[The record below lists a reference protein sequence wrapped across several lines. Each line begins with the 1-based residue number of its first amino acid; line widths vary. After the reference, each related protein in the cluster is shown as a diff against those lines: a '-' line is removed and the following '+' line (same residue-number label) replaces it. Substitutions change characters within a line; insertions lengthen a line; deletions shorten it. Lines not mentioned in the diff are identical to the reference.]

1 MSVQNLWRGVNTP
14 FNTVEGGKWLSKA
27 LDPASIRTD
36 VGGLPDTNSSNVC
49 VLNYQTQDAI
59 TPYDVTLTTG
69 GGDSNAEYT
78 SYDADLFLYQHPI
91 YLGCS
96 ASYLS
101 DTADPSIGRFTIY
114 GGETV
119 ITYTDANGAMTKSI
133 VKDSYTKYGI
143 FFSQSN
149 PFAPSTFG
157 PRTISL
163 IKNEQIPGRTYT
175 DQQQQMIDFCQRYR
189 FIYGGAQ
196 IIPSCSDNYN
206 SGTVEACQQVFN
218 AGESVANNIKINQSN
233 EASLKNFTPAASN
246 DDTRS
251 FVTSQVRVLNF
262 NDNDFPTSSDIVQNP
277 QGMLARYREG
287 VFIPYKMINP
297 LNHPYLTAEEQKVI
311 NSPFWITGAKAKLY
325 TNKNEQGQPRFD
337 INHTITKFPS
347 GNAGDWTPLVW
358 NRLRNGFV
366 LANDPNPNPN
376 PPANDDFAFFMGWL
390 ALECVSYLGVG
401 FNILFYLPSVYDV
414 PKELTLSG
422 ELRKKNG
429 TVVKPDSDLVYKAA
443 GADGTFSIKISYSS
457 NDPLSFDGSIRR
469 CAYNTPPVAYPL
481 DFSKGIT
488 IHNSVDGDYDLSR
501 ITTFG
506 VPINGVLVPKPG
518 FYSLCV
524 ANRITTN
531 QDNNANK
538 TPEGNYNNGEITF
551 PQHSRIAVVNFRS
564 ISTTAGMKMLIR
576 LGNEITLSS
585 GTIYSMFKHRSPT
598 YDEQAIKSYLRCI
611 HEMKDAFYG
620 DAASDEGH
628 DKYAEMIRTL
638 VWQTPTEDFTTTQGT
653 AFSGQISV

>member
-1 MSVQNLWRGVNTP
+1 MSVQNLWKGVNSP

-59 TPYDVTLTTG
+59 TPYDVTLTSG
-69 GGDSNAEYT
+69 AGESNAEYT
-78 SYDADLFLYQHPI
+78 SYDADLLLYQHPI

-101 DTADPSIGRFTIY
+101 DTADPAIGKFTIY
-114 GGETV
+114 GGTTSVKLSNEGAVSNLT
-119 ITYTDANGAMTKSI
+119 IASTDYN
-133 VKDSYTKYGI
+133 KYGI

-175 DQQQQMIDFCQRYR
+175 DQQAQMIKFCQRYR

-196 IIPSCSDNYN
+196 VIPSCSDNYN
-206 SGTVEACQQVFN
+206 SGTVESCQQVFN

-233 EASLKNFTPAASN
+233 TSALKDFTPAMGN

-251 FVTSQVRVLNF
+251 FVTSQVKVLNF

-287 VFIPYKMINP
+287 VFIPYKMVNP

-325 TNKNEQGQPRFD
+325 DNTNKD
-337 INHTITKFPS
+337 KHLITKFPS
-347 GNAGDWTPLVW
+347 GDAGDWTTMVW
-358 NRLRNGFV
+358 DRQRNGFV
-366 LANDPNPNPN
+366 LNPVPTA
-376 PPANDDFAFFMGWL
+376 PCFMGWL

-401 FNILFYLPSVYDV
+401 FNILFYLPSANNV
-414 PKELTLSG
+414 PANVSFLGTL
-422 ELRKKNG
+422 NG
-429 TVVKPDSDLVYKAA
+429 AHDGVIHTVL
-443 GADGTFSIKISYSS
+443 GAESTISITSSYGSE
-457 NDPLSFDGSIRR
+457 DPLSYDGSIRR
-469 CAYNTPPVAYPL
+469 NAYNTPAVALPML
-481 DFSKGIT
+481 IKNIKIVKAGAEVS
-488 IHNSVDGDYDLSR
+488 
-501 ITTFG
+501 
-506 VPINGVLVPKPG
+506 INGVTAFGTKNNATFIPSYGMYAL
-518 FYSLCV
+518 SV
-524 ANRITTN
+524 ANRVTIN
-531 QDNNANK
+531 QDNEANK
-538 TPEGNYNNGEITF
+538 TLEGNYNNGEITF

-598 YDEQAIKSYLRCI
+598 YDEQAIKSYLRCV

-628 DKYAEMIRTL
+628 DKYAEMIRSL
-638 VWQTPTEDFTTTQGT
+638 VWQTPTEDFTTAQGA

>member
-1 MSVQNLWRGVNTP
+1 MSVQNLWKGVNSP

-59 TPYDVTLTTG
+59 TPYDVTLTSG
-69 GGDSNAEYT
+69 AGESNAEYT
-78 SYDADLFLYQHPI
+78 SYDADLLLYQHPI

-101 DTADPSIGRFTIY
+101 DTADPAIGKFTIY
-114 GGETV
+114 GGTTSIKLSNAGAV
-119 ITYTDANGAMTKSI
+119 TDLTITSTDYN
-133 VKDSYTKYGI
+133 KYGI

-175 DQQQQMIDFCQRYR
+175 DQQAQMIKFCQRYR

-196 IIPSCSDNYN
+196 VIPSCSDNYN
-206 SGTVEACQQVFN
+206 SGTVESCQQVFN

-233 EASLKNFTPAASN
+233 TGALKDFTPALGN

-251 FVTSQVRVLNF
+251 FVTSQVKVLNF

-287 VFIPYKMINP
+287 VFIPYKMVNP

-325 TNKNEQGQPRFD
+325 DATNKEK
-337 INHTITKFPS
+337 HLITKFPS
-347 GNAGDWTPLVW
+347 GDAGDWTTMVW
-358 NRLRNGFV
+358 DRQRNGFV
-366 LANDPNPNPN
+366 LNPVPTNPC
-376 PPANDDFAFFMGWL
+376 FMGWL
-390 ALECVSYLGVG
+390 ALECVSYLGIG
-401 FNILFYLPSVYDV
+401 FNILFYLPSANNV
-414 PKELTLSG
+414 PASVSYLGTL
-422 ELRKKNG
+422 NG
-429 TVVKPDSDLVYKAA
+429 VKDGVIHTVLAA
-443 GADGTFSIKISYSS
+443 ESTISITSSYSS
-457 NDPLSFDGSIRR
+457 EDPLSYDGSIRR
-469 CAYNTPPVAYPL
+469 NAYNTPAIALPMLIKNIKIVKAGAEV
-481 DFSKGIT
+481 S
-488 IHNSVDGDYDLSR
+488 
-501 ITTFG
+501 
-506 VPINGVLVPKPG
+506 INGVTAFGTKNNATFIPSYGMYAL
-518 FYSLCV
+518 SV
-524 ANRITTN
+524 ANRVTIN
-531 QDNNANK
+531 QDNEANK
-538 TPEGNYNNGEITF
+538 TLEGNYNNGEITF

-598 YDEQAIKSYLRCI
+598 YDEQAIKSYLRCV

-628 DKYAEMIRTL
+628 DKYAEMIRSL
-638 VWQTPTEDFTTTQGT
+638 VWQTPTEDFTTAQGA

>member
-1 MSVQNLWRGVNTP
+1 MSVQNLWKGVNSP

-59 TPYDVTLTTG
+59 TPYDVTLTSG
-69 GGDSNAEYT
+69 AGESNAEYT
-78 SYDADLFLYQHPI
+78 SYDADLLLYQHPI

-101 DTADPSIGRFTIY
+101 DTADPAIGKFTIY
-114 GGETV
+114 GGTTSIKLGNDGAV
-119 ITYTDANGAMTKSI
+119 SNLTITSTDYN
-133 VKDSYTKYGI
+133 KYGI

-175 DQQQQMIDFCQRYR
+175 DQQAQMIKFCQRYR

-196 IIPSCSDNYN
+196 VIPSCSDNYN
-206 SGTVEACQQVFN
+206 SGTVESCQQVFN

-233 EASLKNFTPAASN
+233 TSALKDFTPAMGN

-251 FVTSQVRVLNF
+251 FVTSQVKVLNF

-287 VFIPYKMINP
+287 VFIPYKMVNP

-325 TNKNEQGQPRFD
+325 DNANKNK
-337 INHTITKFPS
+337 HLITKFPS
-347 GNAGDWTPLVW
+347 GDSGDWTTMVW
-358 NRLRNGFV
+358 DRQRNGFV
-366 LANDPNPNPN
+366 LNPVPTA
-376 PPANDDFAFFMGWL
+376 PCFMGWL

-401 FNILFYLPSVYDV
+401 FNILFYLPSANNV
-414 PKELTLSG
+414 PASVSFLGTL
-422 ELRKKNG
+422 NG
-429 TVVKPDSDLVYKAA
+429 VHDGVIHTVL
-443 GADGTFSIKISYSS
+443 GAESTISITSSYSS
-457 NDPLSFDGSIRR
+457 EDPLSYDGSIRR
-469 CAYNTPPVAYPL
+469 NAYNTPAIALPMLIKNIKIVKAGA
-481 DFSKGIT
+481 D
-488 IHNSVDGDYDLSR
+488 
-501 ITTFG
+501 
-506 VPINGVLVPKPG
+506 VPINGVTAFGTKNNAIFIPSYGMYAL
-518 FYSLCV
+518 SV
-524 ANRITTN
+524 ANRVTIN
-531 QDNNANK
+531 QDNEANK
-538 TPEGNYNNGEITF
+538 TLEGNYNNGEITF

-598 YDEQAIKSYLRCI
+598 YDEQAIKSYLRCV

-628 DKYAEMIRTL
+628 DKYAEMIRSL
-638 VWQTPTEDFTTTQGT
+638 VWQTPTEDFTTAQGA

>member
-1 MSVQNLWRGVNTP
+1 MSVQNLWKGVNSP

-59 TPYDVTLTTG
+59 TPYDVTLTSG
-69 GGDSNAEYT
+69 AGESNAEYT
-78 SYDADLFLYQHPI
+78 SYDADLLLYQHPI

-101 DTADPSIGRFTIY
+101 DTADPAIGKFTIY
-114 GGETV
+114 GGTTSIKLGNDGAV
-119 ITYTDANGAMTKSI
+119 SNLTITSTDYN
-133 VKDSYTKYGI
+133 KYGI

-175 DQQQQMIDFCQRYR
+175 DQQAQMIKFCQRYR

-196 IIPSCSDNYN
+196 VIPSCSDNYN
-206 SGTVEACQQVFN
+206 SGTVESCQQVFN

-233 EASLKNFTPAASN
+233 TEALKDFTPALGN

-251 FVTSQVRVLNF
+251 FVTSQVKVLNF

-287 VFIPYKMINP
+287 VFIPYKMVNP

-325 TNKNEQGQPRFD
+325 DNTNKNK
-337 INHTITKFPS
+337 HLITKFPS
-347 GNAGDWTPLVW
+347 GDAGDWTTMVW
-358 NRLRNGFV
+358 DRQRNGFV
-366 LANDPNPNPN
+366 LNPVPTA
-376 PPANDDFAFFMGWL
+376 PCFMGWL
-390 ALECVSYLGVG
+390 ALECVSYLGIG
-401 FNILFYLPSVYDV
+401 FNILFYLPSANNV
-414 PKELTLSG
+414 PANVSYLGTL
-422 ELRKKNG
+422 NG
-429 TVVKPDSDLVYKAA
+429 VKDGVIHTVLAA
-443 GADGTFSIKISYSS
+443 ESTISVTSSYSS
-457 NDPLSFDGSIRR
+457 EDPLSYDGSIRR
-469 CAYNTPPVAYPL
+469 NAYNTPAVALPML
-481 DFSKGIT
+481 IKNIKIVKAGAEVSINGIT
-488 IHNSVDGDYDLSR
+488 AFGTKNNTIFIPSYGMYALS
-501 ITTFG
+501 
-506 VPINGVLVPKPG
+506 
-518 FYSLCV
+518 V
-524 ANRITTN
+524 ANRVTIN
-531 QDNNANK
+531 QDNEANK
-538 TPEGNYNNGEITF
+538 TLEGNYNNGEITF

-598 YDEQAIKSYLRCI
+598 YDEQAIKSYLRCV

-628 DKYAEMIRTL
+628 DKYAEMIRSL
-638 VWQTPTEDFTTTQGT
+638 VWQTPTEDFTTAQGA

>member
-1 MSVQNLWRGVNTP
+1 MSVQNLWKGVNSP

-59 TPYDVTLTTG
+59 TPYDVTLTSG
-69 GGDSNAEYT
+69 AGESNAEFT
-78 SYDADLFLYQHPI
+78 SYDADLMLYQHPI

-101 DTADPSIGRFTIY
+101 DTADPAIGKFTIY
-114 GGETV
+114 GGTTSV
-119 ITYTDANGAMTKSI
+119 KLGNDGAVSNFTIVSTDYN
-133 VKDSYTKYGI
+133 KYGI

-149 PFAPSTFG
+149 PFAPSAFG

-175 DQQQQMIDFCQRYR
+175 DQQAQMTKFCQRYR

-196 IIPSCSDNYN
+196 VIPSCSDNYN

-233 EASLKNFTPAASN
+233 TGALKDFTPAMGN

-251 FVTSQVRVLNF
+251 FVTSQVKVLNF

-287 VFIPYKMINP
+287 VFIPYKMVNP

-325 TNKNEQGQPRFD
+325 DNKNKD
-337 INHTITKFPS
+337 KHLITKFPS
-347 GNAGDWTPLVW
+347 GNAGDWTTMVW
-358 NRLRNGFV
+358 DRQRNGFV
-366 LANDPNPNPN
+366 LNPAPT
-376 PPANDDFAFFMGWL
+376 DQCFMGWL

-401 FNILFYLPSVYDV
+401 FNILFYLPSANNV
-414 PKELTLSG
+414 PANVSFLGTLSG
-422 ELRKKNG
+422 AHDG
-429 TVVKPDSDLVYKAA
+429 VIHTVL
-443 GADGTFSIKISYSS
+443 GAESTISITSSYSS
-457 NDPLSFDGSIRR
+457 EDPLSYDGSIRR
-469 CAYNTPPVAYPL
+469 NAYNTPAVALPML
-481 DFSKGIT
+481 IKNIKIVKG
-488 IHNSVDGDYDLSR
+488 GAE
-501 ITTFG
+501 
-506 VPINGVLVPKPG
+506 VPINGVTAFGTKSGAIFIPSYGMYAL
-518 FYSLCV
+518 SV
-524 ANRITTN
+524 ANRVTVN
-531 QDNNANK
+531 QDNEANK
-538 TPEGNYNNGEITF
+538 TLEGNYNNGEITF
-551 PQHSRIAVVNFRS
+551 PQHSRIAVINFRS

-598 YDEQAIKSYLRCI
+598 YDEQAIKSYLRCV

-628 DKYAEMIRTL
+628 DKYAEMIRSL
-638 VWQTPTEDFTTTQGT
+638 VWQTPTEDFTTAQGA

>member
-1 MSVQNLWRGVNTP
+1 MSVQNLWKGVNSP

-59 TPYDVTLTTG
+59 TPYDVTLTSG
-69 GGDSNAEYT
+69 AGESNAEYT
-78 SYDADLFLYQHPI
+78 SYDADLLLYQHPI

-101 DTADPSIGRFTIY
+101 DTADPAIGKFTIY
-114 GGETV
+114 GGATSIKLSNAGAV
-119 ITYTDANGAMTKSI
+119 SDLAITSTDYN
-133 VKDSYTKYGI
+133 KYGI

-175 DQQQQMIDFCQRYR
+175 DQQAQMIKFCQRYR

-196 IIPSCSDNYN
+196 VIPSCSDNYN
-206 SGTVEACQQVFN
+206 SGTVESCQQVFN

-233 EASLKNFTPAASN
+233 TNALKDFTPALGN

-251 FVTSQVRVLNF
+251 FVTTQVKVLNF

-287 VFIPYKMINP
+287 VFIPYKMVNP

-325 TNKNEQGQPRFD
+325 DNTNKNK
-337 INHTITKFPS
+337 HLITKFPS
-347 GNAGDWTPLVW
+347 GDAGDWTTMVW
-358 NRLRNGFV
+358 DRQRNGFV
-366 LANDPNPNPN
+366 LNPVPTT
-376 PPANDDFAFFMGWL
+376 PCFMGWL
-390 ALECVSYLGVG
+390 ALECVSYLGIG
-401 FNILFYLPSVYDV
+401 FNILFYLPSANNV
-414 PKELTLSG
+414 PANVGFLGTL
-422 ELRKKNG
+422 NG
-429 TVVKPDSDLVYKAA
+429 VKDGVIHTALAA
-443 GADGTFSIKISYSS
+443 ESTISITSSYSS
-457 NDPLSFDGSIRR
+457 EDPLSYDGSIRR
-469 CAYNTPPVAYPL
+469 NAYNTPAVALPML
-481 DFSKGIT
+481 IKNIKIVKAGAEVS
-488 IHNSVDGDYDLSR
+488 
-501 ITTFG
+501 
-506 VPINGVLVPKPG
+506 INGVTAFGTMSGTTFIPSYGMYAL
-518 FYSLCV
+518 SV
-524 ANRITTN
+524 ANRVTVN
-531 QDNNANK
+531 QDNEANK
-538 TPEGNYNNGEITF
+538 TLEGNYNNGEITF

-598 YDEQAIKSYLRCI
+598 YDEQAIKSYLRCV

-628 DKYAEMIRTL
+628 DKYAEMIRSL
-638 VWQTPTEDFTTTQGT
+638 VWQTPTEDFTTAQGA

>member
-1 MSVQNLWRGVNTP
+1 MSVQNLWKGVNSP

-59 TPYDVTLTTG
+59 TPYDVTLTSG
-69 GGDSNAEYT
+69 AGESNAEYT
-78 SYDADLFLYQHPI
+78 SYDADLLLYQHPI

-101 DTADPSIGRFTIY
+101 DTADPAIGKFTIY
-114 GGETV
+114 GGTTSINLSNEGAV
-119 ITYTDANGAMTKSI
+119 SGLAITSTDYN
-133 VKDSYTKYGI
+133 KYGI

-175 DQQQQMIDFCQRYR
+175 DQQAQMIKFCQRYR

-196 IIPSCSDNYN
+196 VIPSCSDNYN

-233 EASLKNFTPAASN
+233 TQALKDFTPAVGN

-251 FVTSQVRVLNF
+251 FVTSQVKVLNF

-287 VFIPYKMINP
+287 VFIPYKMVNP

-325 TNKNEQGQPRFD
+325 DNTNKD
-337 INHTITKFPS
+337 KHLITKFPS
-347 GNAGDWTPLVW
+347 GDAGDWTTMVW
-358 NRLRNGFV
+358 DRQRNGFV
-366 LANDPNPNPN
+366 LNPVPTNPC
-376 PPANDDFAFFMGWL
+376 FMGWL

-401 FNILFYLPSVYDV
+401 FNILFYLPSANNV
-414 PKELTLSG
+414 PASVNFLGTL
-422 ELRKKNG
+422 NG
-429 TVVKPDSDLVYKAA
+429 QQNKAVHTA
-443 GADGTFSIKISYSS
+443 LAAASTISVTSSYSS
-457 NDPLSFDGSIRR
+457 EDPLSYDGSIRR
-469 CAYNTPPVAYPL
+469 NAYNTPAIALPMLIKNIKIV
-481 DFSKGIT
+481 KGGAD
-488 IHNSVDGDYDLSR
+488 VDIKGVTAFGTKNNDVFFPSYGMYALS
-501 ITTFG
+501 
-506 VPINGVLVPKPG
+506 
-518 FYSLCV
+518 V
-524 ANRITTN
+524 ANRVTVN
-531 QDNNANK
+531 QDNEANK
-538 TPEGNYNNGEITF
+538 TLEGNYNNGEITF

-598 YDEQAIKSYLRCI
+598 YDEQAIKSYLRCV

-628 DKYAEMIRTL
+628 DKYAEMIRSL
-638 VWQTPTEDFTTTQGT
+638 VWQTPTEDFTTAQGA

>member
-1 MSVQNLWRGVNTP
+1 MSVQNLWKGVNSP

-59 TPYDVTLTTG
+59 TPYDVTLTSG
-69 GGDSNAEYT
+69 AGESNAEYT
-78 SYDADLFLYQHPI
+78 SYDADLLLYQHPI

-101 DTADPSIGRFTIY
+101 DTADPAIGKFSIY
-114 GGETV
+114 GGTTSVKIDQHGVVSDFKFES
-119 ITYTDANGAMTKSI
+119 TDYKN
-133 VKDSYTKYGI
+133 YGI

-149 PFAPSTFG
+149 PFAPSAFG

-175 DQQQQMIDFCQRYR
+175 DQQAQMIKFCQRYR

-196 IIPSCSDNYN
+196 VIPSCSDNYN

-233 EASLKNFTPAASN
+233 TNSLKDFTPTMGN

-251 FVTSQVRVLNF
+251 FVTSQVKVLNF

-287 VFIPYKMINP
+287 VFIPYKMVNP

-325 TNKNEQGQPRFD
+325 DTRNQKN
-337 INHTITKFPS
+337 HKITKFPS
-347 GNAGDWTPLVW
+347 GDAGDWSTMVW
-358 NRLRNGFV
+358 DRQRNGFV
-366 LANDPNPNPN
+366 LNPVPTNPC
-376 PPANDDFAFFMGWL
+376 FMGWL

-401 FNILFYLPSVYDV
+401 FNILFYLPSANAV
-414 PKELTLSG
+414 PT
-422 ELRKKNG
+422 
-429 TVVKPDSDLVYKAA
+429 DSILYFQGSFHGGQDDPLGSVA
-443 GADGTFSIKISYSS
+443 GDAGCTFYVTSSYSS
-457 NDPLSFDGSIRR
+457 EDPLSYDGSIRR
-469 CAYNTPPVAYPL
+469 NAYNTPAVALPM
-481 DFSKGIT
+481 SINKSIKITIGVAEESTSGIT
-488 IHNSVDGDYDLSR
+488 A
-501 ITTFG
+501 FG
-506 VPINGVLVPKPG
+506 TMGANNVFTPVPGI
-518 FYSLCV
+518 YSLSV
-524 ANRITTN
+524 ANRVTIN
-531 QDNNANK
+531 QDNEANK
-538 TPEGNYNNGEITF
+538 TLEGNYNNGEITF

-598 YDEQAIKSYLRCI
+598 YDEQAIKSYLRCV

-628 DKYAEMIRTL
+628 DKYAEMIRSL
-638 VWQTPTEDFTTTQGT
+638 VWQTPTEDFTTAQGA

>member
-1 MSVQNLWRGVNTP
+1 MNSP

-59 TPYDVTLTTG
+59 TPYDVTLTSG
-69 GGDSNAEYT
+69 AGESNAEFT
-78 SYDADLFLYQHPI
+78 SYDADLMLYQHPI

-101 DTADPSIGRFTIY
+101 DTADPAIGKFTIY
-114 GGETV
+114 GGTTSV
-119 ITYTDANGAMTKSI
+119 KLGNDGAVSNFTIVSTDYN
-133 VKDSYTKYGI
+133 KYGI

-149 PFAPSTFG
+149 PFAPSAFG

-175 DQQQQMIDFCQRYR
+175 DQQAQMTKFCQRYR

-196 IIPSCSDNYN
+196 VIPSCSDNYN

-233 EASLKNFTPAASN
+233 TGALKDFTPAMGN

-251 FVTSQVRVLNF
+251 FVTSQVKVLNF

-287 VFIPYKMINP
+287 VFIPYKMVNP

-325 TNKNEQGQPRFD
+325 DNKNKD
-337 INHTITKFPS
+337 KHLITKFPS
-347 GNAGDWTPLVW
+347 GNAGDWTTMVW
-358 NRLRNGFV
+358 DRQRNGFV
-366 LANDPNPNPN
+366 LNPVPT
-376 PPANDDFAFFMGWL
+376 DQCFMGWL

-401 FNILFYLPSVYDV
+401 FNILFYLPSANNV
-414 PKELTLSG
+414 PANVSFLGTLSG
-422 ELRKKNG
+422 AHDG
-429 TVVKPDSDLVYKAA
+429 VIHTVL
-443 GADGTFSIKISYSS
+443 GAESTISITSSYSS
-457 NDPLSFDGSIRR
+457 EDPLSYDGSIRR
-469 CAYNTPPVAYPL
+469 NAYNTPAVALPML
-481 DFSKGIT
+481 IKNIKIVKG
-488 IHNSVDGDYDLSR
+488 GAE
-501 ITTFG
+501 
-506 VPINGVLVPKPG
+506 VPINGVTAFGTKSGAIFIPSYGMYAL
-518 FYSLCV
+518 SV
-524 ANRITTN
+524 ANRVTVN
-531 QDNNANK
+531 QDNEANK
-538 TPEGNYNNGEITF
+538 TLEGNYNNGEITF
-551 PQHSRIAVVNFRS
+551 PQHSRIAVINFRS

-598 YDEQAIKSYLRCI
+598 YDEQAIKSYLRCV

-628 DKYAEMIRTL
+628 DKYAEMIRSL
-638 VWQTPTEDFTTTQGT
+638 VWQTPTEDFTTAQGA

>member
-59 TPYDVTLTTG
+59 TPYDVTLTSG
-69 GGDSNAEYT
+69 GGESNAEYT
-78 SYDADLFLYQHPI
+78 SYDADLLLYQHPI

-101 DTADPSIGRFTIY
+101 DTADPAIGKFSIY
-114 GGETV
+114 GGKT
-119 ITYTDANGAMTKSI
+119 S
-133 VKDSYTKYGI
+133 VKIAQAGGVSDFAINSMDFENFGI
-143 FFSQSN
+143 FFSQSD
-149 PFAPSTFG
+149 PFAPSAFG

-163 IKNEQIPGRTYT
+163 IKNEQIPGRTYV
-175 DQQQQMIDFCQRYR
+175 DQQAQMINFCQRYR

-196 IIPSCSDNYN
+196 VIPSCSDNYN

-233 EASLKNFTPAASN
+233 AGALKNFTPAMSN

-251 FVTSQVRVLNF
+251 FVTSQVKVLNF

-277 QGMLARYREG
+277 QAMLARYREG
-287 VFIPYKMINP
+287 VFIPYKMVNP

-325 TNKNEQGQPRFD
+325 NGENYTHHD
-337 INHTITKFPS
+337 ITKFPS
-347 GNAGDWTPLVW
+347 GNLGDWTTLVW
-358 NRLRNGFV
+358 NRQKNGFV
-366 LANDPNPNPN
+366 LNSMPGAPS
-376 PPANDDFAFFMGWL
+376 FIGWL
-390 ALECVSYLGVG
+390 VLECVSYLGIG
-401 FNILFYLPSVYDV
+401 FNILFYLPSANKV
-414 PKELTLSG
+414 PANLRFLGTLN
-422 ELRKKNG
+422 RTQNG
-429 TVVKPDSDLVYKAA
+429 MVGTAVAA
-443 GADGTFSIKISYSS
+443 ASTFYVTSSYSS
-457 NDPLSFDGSIRR
+457 EDPLSYDGSIRR
-469 CAYNTPPVAYPL
+469 NAYNTPAVALPM
-481 DFSKGIT
+481 SIGKNIT
-488 IHNSVDGDYDLSR
+488 IVKEDGTAVPTGN
-501 ITTFG
+501 ITAFG
-506 VPINGVLVPKPG
+506 VGEGVNFVPLPG
-518 FYSLCV
+518 IYTLSV
-524 ANRITTN
+524 ANRVTIN
-531 QDNNANK
+531 QDNEANK
-538 TPEGNYNNGEITF
+538 TAEGNYNNGEITF

>member
-1 MSVQNLWRGVNTP
+1 MSVQNLWKGVNSP

-59 TPYDVTLTTG
+59 TPYDVTLTSG
-69 GGDSNAEYT
+69 AGESNAEFT
-78 SYDADLFLYQHPI
+78 SYDADLLLYQHPI

-101 DTADPSIGRFTIY
+101 DTADPAIGKFTIY
-114 GGETV
+114 GGTTSIKLGNDGAV
-119 ITYTDANGAMTKSI
+119 SNLTIASTDYN
-133 VKDSYTKYGI
+133 KYGI

-175 DQQQQMIDFCQRYR
+175 DQQAQMIKFCQRYR

-196 IIPSCSDNYN
+196 VIPSCSDNYN
-206 SGTVEACQQVFN
+206 SGTVESCQQVFN

-233 EASLKNFTPAASN
+233 TSALKDFTPAMGN

-251 FVTSQVRVLNF
+251 FVTSQVKVLNF

-287 VFIPYKMINP
+287 VFIPYKMVNP

-325 TNKNEQGQPRFD
+325 DNTNKNK
-337 INHTITKFPS
+337 HLITKFPS
-347 GNAGDWTPLVW
+347 GDSGDWTTMVW
-358 NRLRNGFV
+358 DRQRNGFV
-366 LANDPNPNPN
+366 LNPVPTA
-376 PPANDDFAFFMGWL
+376 PCFMGWL

-401 FNILFYLPSVYDV
+401 FNILFYLPSANNV
-414 PKELTLSG
+414 PANVSFLGTL
-422 ELRKKNG
+422 NG
-429 TVVKPDSDLVYKAA
+429 AHDGVIHTVL
-443 GADGTFSIKISYSS
+443 GAESTISITSSYGSE
-457 NDPLSFDGSIRR
+457 DPLSYDGSIRR
-469 CAYNTPPVAYPL
+469 NAYNTPAVALPML
-481 DFSKGIT
+481 IKNIKIVKAGAEVS
-488 IHNSVDGDYDLSR
+488 
-501 ITTFG
+501 
-506 VPINGVLVPKPG
+506 INGVTAFGTKSNATFIPSYGMYAL
-518 FYSLCV
+518 SV
-524 ANRITTN
+524 ANRITIN
-531 QDNNANK
+531 QDNEANK
-538 TPEGNYNNGEITF
+538 TLEGNYNNGEITF

-598 YDEQAIKSYLRCI
+598 YDEQAIKSYLRCV

-628 DKYAEMIRTL
+628 DKYAEMIRSL
-638 VWQTPTEDFTTTQGT
+638 VWQTPTEDFTTAQGA

>member
-1 MSVQNLWRGVNTP
+1 MSVQNLWKGVNSP

-59 TPYDVTLTTG
+59 TPYDVTLTSG
-69 GGDSNAEYT
+69 AGESNAEFT
-78 SYDADLFLYQHPI
+78 SYDADLLLYQHPI

-101 DTADPSIGRFTIY
+101 DTADPAIGKFSIY
-114 GGETV
+114 GG
-119 ITYTDANGAMTKSI
+119 S
-133 VKDSYTKYGI
+133 SYAQFDNAGNPTSGVSEEPDYSKYGI

-149 PFAPSTFG
+149 PFAPSAFG

-175 DQQQQMIDFCQRYR
+175 DQQAQMIKFCQRYR

-196 IIPSCSDNYN
+196 VIPSCSDNYN

-233 EASLKNFTPAASN
+233 ADALRNFTPAMGN

-251 FVTSQVRVLNF
+251 FVTSQVKVLNF

-287 VFIPYKMINP
+287 VFIPYKMVNP

-325 TNKNEQGQPRFD
+325 SDLTNHK
-337 INHTITKFPS
+337 ITKFPS
-347 GNAGDWTPLVW
+347 GNAGDWTTLIW
-358 NRLRNGFV
+358 DRQRNGFT
-366 LANDPNPNPN
+366 LGEKQYPTTPSII
-376 PPANDDFAFFMGWL
+376 GWL
-390 ALECVSYLGVG
+390 VLECVSYLGVG
-401 FNILFYLPSVYDV
+401 FNILFYLPSA
-414 PKELTLSG
+414 SA
-422 ELRKKNG
+422 
-429 TVVKPDSDLVYKAA
+429 VVKNTMYLGSLTTANDVDVDNSTDKTIFAMVGEGGRIEIVSA
-443 GADGTFSIKISYSS
+443 YSS
-457 NDPLSFDGSIRR
+457 DSPLSFDGSIRR
-469 CAYNTPPVAYPL
+469 NAYNTPAVALPL
-481 DFSKGIT
+481 SSKKTIKLSASNGTIYHTGKVGAFGTGTANNFTPLPGI
-488 IHNSVDGDYDLSR
+488 YCLS
-501 ITTFG
+501 
-506 VPINGVLVPKPG
+506 
-518 FYSLCV
+518 V
-524 ANRITTN
+524 ANRVTVN
-531 QDNNANK
+531 QDSEANK
-538 TPEGNYNNGEITF
+538 TLEGNYNNGEITF

-576 LGNEITLSS
+576 LGNELTLSS
-585 GTIYSMFKHRSPT
+585 GTIYSMFQHRSPT
-598 YDEQAIKSYLRCI
+598 YDEQAIKSYLRCV

-628 DKYAEMIRTL
+628 DKYAEMIRSL
-638 VWQTPTEDFTTTQGT
+638 VWQTPTEDFTTAQGA

>member
-1 MSVQNLWRGVNTP
+1 MSVQNLWKGVNSP

-59 TPYDVTLTTG
+59 TPYDVTLTSG
-69 GGDSNAEYT
+69 AGESNAEYT
-78 SYDADLFLYQHPI
+78 SYDADLLLYQHPI

-101 DTADPSIGRFTIY
+101 DTADPAIGKFTIY
-114 GGETV
+114 GGTTSIKLSNAGAV
-119 ITYTDANGAMTKSI
+119 SDLAITSTDYN
-133 VKDSYTKYGI
+133 KYGI

-175 DQQQQMIDFCQRYR
+175 DQQAQMTKFCQRYR

-196 IIPSCSDNYN
+196 VIPSCSDNYN
-206 SGTVEACQQVFN
+206 SGTVESCQQVFN

-233 EASLKNFTPAASN
+233 TNALKDFTPALGN

-251 FVTSQVRVLNF
+251 FVTSQVKVLNF

-287 VFIPYKMINP
+287 VFIPYKMVNP

-311 NSPFWITGAKAKLY
+311 NSPFWVTGAKAKLY
-325 TNKNEQGQPRFD
+325 DNTNKNK
-337 INHTITKFPS
+337 HLITKFPS
-347 GNAGDWTPLVW
+347 GNAGDWADMVW
-358 NRLRNGFV
+358 DRQRNGFV
-366 LANDPNPNPN
+366 LNPVPTNPC
-376 PPANDDFAFFMGWL
+376 FMGWL
-390 ALECVSYLGVG
+390 ALECVSYLGIG
-401 FNILFYLPSVYDV
+401 FNILFYLPSANNV
-414 PKELTLSG
+414 PAQLNFLGTLG
-422 ELRKKNG
+422 EGRDG
-429 TVVKPDSDLVYKAA
+429 VVHTVL
-443 GADGTFSIKISYSS
+443 GAESTISVTSSYSS
-457 NDPLSFDGSIRR
+457 EDPLSYDGSIRR
-469 CAYNTPPVAYPL
+469 SAYNTPAIALPMLINNIKIVKAGAEV
-481 DFSKGIT
+481 SIKGVTAFGTKSNNIF
-488 IHNSVDGDYDLSR
+488 IPSYGMYALS
-501 ITTFG
+501 
-506 VPINGVLVPKPG
+506 
-518 FYSLCV
+518 V
-524 ANRITTN
+524 ANRVTIN
-531 QDNNANK
+531 QDNEANK
-538 TPEGNYNNGEITF
+538 TLEGNYNNGEITF

-598 YDEQAIKSYLRCI
+598 YDEQAIKSYLRCV

-628 DKYAEMIRTL
+628 DKYAEMIRSL
-638 VWQTPTEDFTTTQGT
+638 VWQTPTEDFTTAQGA

>member
-1 MSVQNLWRGVNTP
+1 MSVQNLWKGVNSP

-59 TPYDVTLTTG
+59 TPYDVTLTSG
-69 GGDSNAEYT
+69 AGESNAEYT
-78 SYDADLFLYQHPI
+78 SYDADLLLYQHPI

-101 DTADPSIGRFTIY
+101 DTADPAIGKFTIY
-114 GGETV
+114 GGTTSV
-119 ITYTDANGAMTKSI
+119 KLGNDGAVSNLTIASTDYN
-133 VKDSYTKYGI
+133 KYGI

-175 DQQQQMIDFCQRYR
+175 DQQAQMIKFCQRYR

-196 IIPSCSDNYN
+196 VIPSCSDNYN
-206 SGTVEACQQVFN
+206 SGTVESCQQVFN

-233 EASLKNFTPAASN
+233 TSALKDFTPAMGN

-251 FVTSQVRVLNF
+251 FVTSQVKVLNF

-287 VFIPYKMINP
+287 VFIPYKMVNP

-325 TNKNEQGQPRFD
+325 DNTNKNK
-337 INHTITKFPS
+337 HLITKFPS
-347 GNAGDWTPLVW
+347 GDSGDWTTMVW
-358 NRLRNGFV
+358 DRQRNGFV
-366 LANDPNPNPN
+366 LNPVPTA
-376 PPANDDFAFFMGWL
+376 PCFMGWL
-390 ALECVSYLGVG
+390 ALECVSYLGIG
-401 FNILFYLPSVYDV
+401 FNILFYLPSANNV
-414 PKELTLSG
+414 PANVSFLGTL
-422 ELRKKNG
+422 NG
-429 TVVKPDSDLVYKAA
+429 VHDGVIHTVL
-443 GADGTFSIKISYSS
+443 GAESTISITSSYGSE
-457 NDPLSFDGSIRR
+457 DPLSYDGSIRR
-469 CAYNTPPVAYPL
+469 NAYNTPAVALPML
-481 DFSKGIT
+481 IKNIKIVKAGTEVS
-488 IHNSVDGDYDLSR
+488 
-501 ITTFG
+501 
-506 VPINGVLVPKPG
+506 INGVTAFGTKNNATFIPSYGMYAL
-518 FYSLCV
+518 SV
-524 ANRITTN
+524 ANRVTIN
-531 QDNNANK
+531 QDNEANK
-538 TPEGNYNNGEITF
+538 TLEGNYNNGEITF

-598 YDEQAIKSYLRCI
+598 YDEQAIKSYLRCV

-628 DKYAEMIRTL
+628 DKYAEMIRSL
-638 VWQTPTEDFTTTQGT
+638 VWQTPTEDFTTAQGA

>member
-1 MSVQNLWRGVNTP
+1 MSVQNLWKGVNSP

-59 TPYDVTLTTG
+59 TPYDVTLTSG
-69 GGDSNAEYT
+69 AGESNAEYT
-78 SYDADLFLYQHPI
+78 SYDADLLLYQHPI

-101 DTADPSIGRFTIY
+101 DTADPAIGKFTIY
-114 GGETV
+114 GGTTSIKLGNDGAV
-119 ITYTDANGAMTKSI
+119 SDLTITSTDYN
-133 VKDSYTKYGI
+133 KYGI

-175 DQQQQMIDFCQRYR
+175 DQQAQMIKFCQRYR

-196 IIPSCSDNYN
+196 VIPSCSDNYN
-206 SGTVEACQQVFN
+206 SGTVESCQQVFN

-233 EASLKNFTPAASN
+233 TGALKDFTPALGN
-246 DDTRS
+246 DDTRA
-251 FVTSQVRVLNF
+251 FVTSQVKVLNF

-287 VFIPYKMINP
+287 VFIPYKMVNP

-325 TNKNEQGQPRFD
+325 DNTNKNK
-337 INHTITKFPS
+337 HLITKFPS
-347 GNAGDWTPLVW
+347 GDAGDWTSMVW
-358 NRLRNGFV
+358 DRQRNGFV
-366 LANDPNPNPN
+366 LNPVPTA
-376 PPANDDFAFFMGWL
+376 PCFMGWL
-390 ALECVSYLGVG
+390 ALECVSYLGIG
-401 FNILFYLPSVYDV
+401 FNILFYLPSANNV
-414 PKELTLSG
+414 PASVSYLGTL
-422 ELRKKNG
+422 NG
-429 TVVKPDSDLVYKAA
+429 VKDGVIHTALAA
-443 GADGTFSIKISYSS
+443 ESTISITSSYSS
-457 NDPLSFDGSIRR
+457 EDPLSYDGSIRR
-469 CAYNTPPVAYPL
+469 NAYNTPAIALPMLIKNIKIVKAGAEV
-481 DFSKGIT
+481 S
-488 IHNSVDGDYDLSR
+488 
-501 ITTFG
+501 
-506 VPINGVLVPKPG
+506 INGVTAFGTKNNATFIPSYGMYAL
-518 FYSLCV
+518 SV
-524 ANRITTN
+524 ANRVTIN
-531 QDNNANK
+531 QDNEANK
-538 TPEGNYNNGEITF
+538 TLEGNYNNGEITF

-598 YDEQAIKSYLRCI
+598 YDEQAIKSYLRCV

-620 DAASDEGH
+620 DAASAEGH
-628 DKYAEMIRTL
+628 DKYAEMIRSL
-638 VWQTPTEDFTTTQGT
+638 VWQTPTEDFTTAQGA

>member
-1 MSVQNLWRGVNTP
+1 MSVQNLWKGVNSP

-59 TPYDVTLTTG
+59 TPYDVTLTSG
-69 GGDSNAEYT
+69 AGESNAEYT
-78 SYDADLFLYQHPI
+78 SYDADLLLYQHPI

-101 DTADPSIGRFTIY
+101 DTADPAIGKFTIY
-114 GGETV
+114 GGATSIKLGNDGAV
-119 ITYTDANGAMTKSI
+119 SDLTITSTDYN
-133 VKDSYTKYGI
+133 KYGI

-175 DQQQQMIDFCQRYR
+175 DQQAQMIKFCQRYR

-196 IIPSCSDNYN
+196 VIPSCSDNYN
-206 SGTVEACQQVFN
+206 SGTVESCQQVFN

-233 EASLKNFTPAASN
+233 TGALKDFTPALGN

-251 FVTSQVRVLNF
+251 FVTSQVKVLNF

-287 VFIPYKMINP
+287 VFIPYKMVNP

-325 TNKNEQGQPRFD
+325 DNTNKNK
-337 INHTITKFPS
+337 HLITKFPS
-347 GNAGDWTPLVW
+347 GDAGDWTTMVW
-358 NRLRNGFV
+358 DRQRNGFV
-366 LANDPNPNPN
+366 LNPIPTT
-376 PPANDDFAFFMGWL
+376 PCFMGWL
-390 ALECVSYLGVG
+390 ALECVSYLGIG
-401 FNILFYLPSVYDV
+401 FNILFYLPSANNV
-414 PKELTLSG
+414 PASVSYLGTL
-422 ELRKKNG
+422 NG
-429 TVVKPDSDLVYKAA
+429 VKDGVIHTVLAA
-443 GADGTFSIKISYSS
+443 ESTISITSSYSS
-457 NDPLSFDGSIRR
+457 EDPLSYDGSIRR
-469 CAYNTPPVAYPL
+469 NAYNTPAVALPML
-481 DFSKGIT
+481 IKNIKIVKAGAEVS
-488 IHNSVDGDYDLSR
+488 
-501 ITTFG
+501 
-506 VPINGVLVPKPG
+506 INGVTAFGTKNNATFIPSYGMYAL
-518 FYSLCV
+518 SV
-524 ANRITTN
+524 ANRVTIN
-531 QDNNANK
+531 QDSEANK
-538 TPEGNYNNGEITF
+538 TLEGNYNNGEITF

-598 YDEQAIKSYLRCI
+598 YDEQAIKSYLRCV

-628 DKYAEMIRTL
+628 DKYAEMIRSL
-638 VWQTPTEDFTTTQGT
+638 VWQTPTEDFTTAQGA

>member
-1 MSVQNLWRGVNTP
+1 MSVQNLWKGVNSP

-59 TPYDVTLTTG
+59 TPYDVTLTSG
-69 GGDSNAEYT
+69 AGESNAEYT
-78 SYDADLFLYQHPI
+78 SYDADLLLYQHPI

-101 DTADPSIGRFTIY
+101 DTADPAIGKFTIY
-114 GGETV
+114 GGQTSVHIAE
-119 ITYTDANGAMTKSI
+119 NGAVSDFKFVST
-133 VKDSYTKYGI
+133 DYNKYGI

-149 PFAPSTFG
+149 PFASSTFG

-175 DQQQQMIDFCQRYR
+175 DQQAQMIKFCQRYR

-196 IIPSCSDNYN
+196 VIPSCSDNYN
-206 SGTVEACQQVFN
+206 SGTVESCQQVFN

-233 EASLKNFTPAASN
+233 TNALKDFTPAMSN
-246 DDTRS
+246 DDTRL
-251 FVTSQVRVLNF
+251 FVTSQVKVLNF

-287 VFIPYKMINP
+287 VFIPYKMVNP

-325 TNKNEQGQPRFD
+325 NSTNRDK
-337 INHTITKFPS
+337 HLITKFPS
-347 GNAGDWTPLVW
+347 GDAGDWTSMVW
-358 NRLRNGFV
+358 DRQRNGFV
-366 LANDPNPNPN
+366 LNPIPTS
-376 PPANDDFAFFMGWL
+376 PCFIGWL
-390 ALECVSYLGVG
+390 ALECVSYLGIG
-401 FNILFYLPSVYDV
+401 FNILFYLPSANAV
-414 PKELTLSG
+414 PANMYFQGAFNG
-422 ELRKKNG
+422 EGG
-429 TVVKPDSDLVYKAA
+429 TTIGAA
-443 GADGTFSIKISYSS
+443 VGDAGCTFCVSSSYSS
-457 NDPLSFDGSIRR
+457 ENPLSYDGSIRR
-469 CAYNTPPVAYPL
+469 NAYNTPAVALPML
-481 DFSKGIT
+481 IGNTIKIINGQTSIPTTGIT
-488 IHNSVDGDYDLSR
+488 AFGTMSANNRFIPS
-501 ITTFG
+501 FG
-506 VPINGVLVPKPG
+506 VYAL
-518 FYSLCV
+518 SV
-524 ANRITTN
+524 ANRVTIN
-531 QDNNANK
+531 QDNEANK
-538 TPEGNYNNGEITF
+538 TLEGNYNNGEITF

-598 YDEQAIKSYLRCI
+598 YDEQAIKSYLRCV

-628 DKYAEMIRTL
+628 DKYAEMIRSL
-638 VWQTPTEDFTTTQGT
+638 VWQTPTEDFTTAQGA

>member
-1 MSVQNLWRGVNTP
+1 MSVQNLWKGVNSP

-59 TPYDVTLTTG
+59 TPYDVTLTSG
-69 GGDSNAEYT
+69 AGESNAEYT
-78 SYDADLFLYQHPI
+78 SYDADLLLYQHPI

-101 DTADPSIGRFTIY
+101 DTADPAIGKFTIY
-114 GGETV
+114 GGATSIKLSNAGAV
-119 ITYTDANGAMTKSI
+119 SDLTITSTDYN
-133 VKDSYTKYGI
+133 KYGI

-175 DQQQQMIDFCQRYR
+175 DQQAQMIKFCQRYR

-196 IIPSCSDNYN
+196 VIPSCSDNYN
-206 SGTVEACQQVFN
+206 SGTVESCQQVFN

-233 EASLKNFTPAASN
+233 TDALKDFTPALGN

-251 FVTSQVRVLNF
+251 FVTSQVKVLNF

-287 VFIPYKMINP
+287 VFIPYKMVNP

-325 TNKNEQGQPRFD
+325 DNTNKNK
-337 INHTITKFPS
+337 HLITKFPS
-347 GNAGDWTPLVW
+347 GDAGDWTTMVW
-358 NRLRNGFV
+358 DRQRNGFV
-366 LANDPNPNPN
+366 LNPI
-376 PPANDDFAFFMGWL
+376 PAAPCFMGWL
-390 ALECVSYLGVG
+390 ALECVSYLGIG
-401 FNILFYLPSVYDV
+401 FNILFYLPSANNV
-414 PKELTLSG
+414 PANVSYLGTL
-422 ELRKKNG
+422 NG
-429 TVVKPDSDLVYKAA
+429 VKDGVIHTVLAA
-443 GADGTFSIKISYSS
+443 ESTISITSSYSS
-457 NDPLSFDGSIRR
+457 EDPLSYDGSIRR
-469 CAYNTPPVAYPL
+469 NAYNTPAVALPML
-481 DFSKGIT
+481 IKNIKIVKAGAEVS
-488 IHNSVDGDYDLSR
+488 
-501 ITTFG
+501 
-506 VPINGVLVPKPG
+506 INGVTAFGTKNNATFIPTYGMYAL
-518 FYSLCV
+518 SV
-524 ANRITTN
+524 ANRVTIN
-531 QDNNANK
+531 QDNEANK
-538 TPEGNYNNGEITF
+538 TLEGNYNNGEITF

-598 YDEQAIKSYLRCI
+598 YDEQAIKSYLRCV

-628 DKYAEMIRTL
+628 DKYAEMIRSL
-638 VWQTPTEDFTTTQGT
+638 VWQTPTEDFTTAQGA

>member
-59 TPYDVTLTTG
+59 TPYDVTLTSG
-69 GGDSNAEYT
+69 GGESNAEYT
-78 SYDADLFLYQHPI
+78 SYDADLLLYQHPI

-101 DTADPSIGRFTIY
+101 DTADPAIGKFSIY
-114 GGETV
+114 GGKTSV
-119 ITYTDANGAMTKSI
+119 KIAQNGDVSGFAINS
-133 VKDSYTKYGI
+133 VDFENFGI
-143 FFSQSN
+143 FFSQSD
-149 PFAPSTFG
+149 PFAPSAFG

-163 IKNEQIPGRTYT
+163 IKNEQIPGRTYV
-175 DQQQQMIDFCQRYR
+175 DQQAQMINFCQRYR

-196 IIPSCSDNYN
+196 VIPSCSDNYN

-233 EASLKNFTPAASN
+233 ADALKNFTPAMSN

-251 FVTSQVRVLNF
+251 FVTSQVKVLNF

-277 QGMLARYREG
+277 QAMLARYREG
-287 VFIPYKMINP
+287 VFIPYKMVNP

-311 NSPFWITGAKAKLY
+311 NSPFWVTGAKAKLY
-325 TNKNEQGQPRFD
+325 DAGNIDHHK
-337 INHTITKFPS
+337 ITKFPS
-347 GNAGDWTPLVW
+347 GNLGDWVTLVW
-358 NRLRNGFV
+358 NRQRNGFV
-366 LANDPNPNPN
+366 LSSMPGNPSII
-376 PPANDDFAFFMGWL
+376 GWL
-390 ALECVSYLGVG
+390 ALECVSYLGIG
-401 FNILFYLPSVYDV
+401 FNILFYLPSAACAQNNM
-414 PKELTLSG
+414 KFLGTLSG
-422 ELRKKNG
+422 VQNSTIG
-429 TVVKPDSDLVYKAA
+429 
-443 GADGTFSIKISYSS
+443 GAVNAESTLYVTSSYSS
-457 NDPLSFDGSIRR
+457 EDPLSYDGSIRR
-469 CAYNTPPVAYPL
+469 NAYNTPAVALPMSIGKNIQIVKAGGIDIPTENVTAFGYGDGANFTPL
-481 DFSKGIT
+481 PGI
-488 IHNSVDGDYDLSR
+488 YALS
-501 ITTFG
+501 
-506 VPINGVLVPKPG
+506 
-518 FYSLCV
+518 V
-524 ANRITTN
+524 ANRVTLN
-531 QDNNANK
+531 QDNEANK
-538 TPEGNYNNGEITF
+538 TAEGNYNNGEITF

>member
-1 MSVQNLWRGVNTP
+1 MSVQNLWKGVNSP

-59 TPYDVTLTTG
+59 TPYDVTLTSG
-69 GGDSNAEYT
+69 AGESNAEYT
-78 SYDADLFLYQHPI
+78 SYDADLLLYQHPI

-101 DTADPSIGRFTIY
+101 DTADPAIGKFTIY
-114 GGETV
+114 GGTTSV
-119 ITYTDANGAMTKSI
+119 KLGNDGAVSNLTIASTDYN
-133 VKDSYTKYGI
+133 KYGI

-175 DQQQQMIDFCQRYR
+175 DQQAQMIKFCQRYR

-196 IIPSCSDNYN
+196 VIPSCSDNYN
-206 SGTVEACQQVFN
+206 SGTVESCQQVFN

-233 EASLKNFTPAASN
+233 TGALKDFTPALGN

-251 FVTSQVRVLNF
+251 FVTSQVKVLNF

-287 VFIPYKMINP
+287 VFIPYKMVNP

-325 TNKNEQGQPRFD
+325 DNTNKNK
-337 INHTITKFPS
+337 HLITKFPS
-347 GNAGDWTPLVW
+347 GDAGDWTSMVW
-358 NRLRNGFV
+358 DRQRNGFV
-366 LANDPNPNPN
+366 LNPVPTNPC
-376 PPANDDFAFFMGWL
+376 FMGWL
-390 ALECVSYLGVG
+390 ALECVSYLGIG
-401 FNILFYLPSVYDV
+401 FNILFYLPSANNV
-414 PKELTLSG
+414 PASVSYLGTL
-422 ELRKKNG
+422 NG
-429 TVVKPDSDLVYKAA
+429 VKDGVIHTVLAADS
-443 GADGTFSIKISYSS
+443 TISITSSYSS
-457 NDPLSFDGSIRR
+457 EDPLSYDGSIRR
-469 CAYNTPPVAYPL
+469 NAYNTPAIALPMLIKNIKIVKAGAEV
-481 DFSKGIT
+481 S
-488 IHNSVDGDYDLSR
+488 
-501 ITTFG
+501 
-506 VPINGVLVPKPG
+506 INGVTAFGTKDNVTFIPSYGMYAL
-518 FYSLCV
+518 SV
-524 ANRITTN
+524 ANRVTIN
-531 QDNNANK
+531 QDNEANK
-538 TPEGNYNNGEITF
+538 TLEGNYNNGEITF

-598 YDEQAIKSYLRCI
+598 YDEQAIKSYLRCV

-628 DKYAEMIRTL
+628 DKYAEMIRSL
-638 VWQTPTEDFTTTQGT
+638 VWQTPTEDFTTAQGA

>member
-1 MSVQNLWRGVNTP
+1 MSVQNLWKGVNSP

-59 TPYDVTLTTG
+59 TPYDVTLTSG
-69 GGDSNAEYT
+69 AGESNAEFT
-78 SYDADLFLYQHPI
+78 SYDADLMLYQHPI

-101 DTADPSIGRFTIY
+101 DTADPAIGKFTIY
-114 GGETV
+114 GGTTSV
-119 ITYTDANGAMTKSI
+119 KLGNDGAVSNFTIVSTDYN
-133 VKDSYTKYGI
+133 KYGI

-149 PFAPSTFG
+149 PFAPSAFG

-175 DQQQQMIDFCQRYR
+175 DQQAQMTKFCQRYR

-196 IIPSCSDNYN
+196 VIPSCSDNYN

-233 EASLKNFTPAASN
+233 TGALKDFTPAMGN

-251 FVTSQVRVLNF
+251 FVTSQVKVLNF

-287 VFIPYKMINP
+287 VFIPYKMVNP

-325 TNKNEQGQPRFD
+325 DNKNKD
-337 INHTITKFPS
+337 KHLITKFPS
-347 GNAGDWTPLVW
+347 GNAGDWTTMVW
-358 NRLRNGFV
+358 DRQRNGFV
-366 LANDPNPNPN
+366 LNPVPT
-376 PPANDDFAFFMGWL
+376 DQCFMGWL

-401 FNILFYLPSVYDV
+401 FNILFYLPSANNV
-414 PKELTLSG
+414 PANVSFLGTLSG
-422 ELRKKNG
+422 AHDG
-429 TVVKPDSDLVYKAA
+429 VIHTVL
-443 GADGTFSIKISYSS
+443 GAESTISITSSYSS
-457 NDPLSFDGSIRR
+457 EDPLSYDGSIRR
-469 CAYNTPPVAYPL
+469 NAYNTPAVALPML
-481 DFSKGIT
+481 IKNIKIVKG
-488 IHNSVDGDYDLSR
+488 GAE
-501 ITTFG
+501 
-506 VPINGVLVPKPG
+506 VPINGVTAFGTKSGAIFIPSYGMYAL
-518 FYSLCV
+518 SV
-524 ANRITTN
+524 ANRVTVN
-531 QDNNANK
+531 QDNEANK
-538 TPEGNYNNGEITF
+538 TLEGNYNNGEITF
-551 PQHSRIAVVNFRS
+551 PQHSRIAVINFRS

-598 YDEQAIKSYLRCI
+598 YDEQAIKSYLRCV

-628 DKYAEMIRTL
+628 DKYAEMIRSL
-638 VWQTPTEDFTTTQGT
+638 VWQTPTEDFTTAQGA

>member
-1 MSVQNLWRGVNTP
+1 MSVQNLWKGVNSP

-59 TPYDVTLTTG
+59 TPYDVTLTSG
-69 GGDSNAEYT
+69 AGESNAEYT
-78 SYDADLFLYQHPI
+78 SYDADLLLYQHPI

-101 DTADPSIGRFTIY
+101 DTADPAIGKFTIY
-114 GGETV
+114 GGTTSINLSNEGAV
-119 ITYTDANGAMTKSI
+119 SGLAITSTDY
-133 VKDSYTKYGI
+133 DKYGI

-175 DQQQQMIDFCQRYR
+175 DQQAQMTKFCQRYR

-196 IIPSCSDNYN
+196 VIPSCSDNYN

-233 EASLKNFTPAASN
+233 TEALKDFTPAVGN

-251 FVTSQVRVLNF
+251 FVTSQVKVLNF

-287 VFIPYKMINP
+287 VFIPYKMVNP

-325 TNKNEQGQPRFD
+325 DNSNKNK
-337 INHTITKFPS
+337 HKITKFPS
-347 GNAGDWTPLVW
+347 GDAGDWTGMVW
-358 NRLRNGFV
+358 DRQRNGFV
-366 LANDPNPNPN
+366 LNPVPKT
-376 PPANDDFAFFMGWL
+376 ACFIGWL

-401 FNILFYLPSVYDV
+401 FNILFFLPSANNV
-414 PKELTLSG
+414 PANVNFLGTL
-422 ELRKKNG
+422 NG
-429 TVVKPDSDLVYKAA
+429 HQDKAVHTA
-443 GADGTFSIKISYSS
+443 LNAASTISITSSYSS
-457 NDPLSFDGSIRR
+457 EDPLSYDGSIRR
-469 CAYNTPPVAYPL
+469 NAYNTPAIALPMLIKNIKIV
-481 DFSKGIT
+481 KGDAD
-488 IHNSVDGDYDLSR
+488 VDIKGVTAFGTKSG
-501 ITTFG
+501 TTFIPTYG
-506 VPINGVLVPKPG
+506 MYAL
-518 FYSLCV
+518 SV
-524 ANRITTN
+524 ANRVTVN
-531 QDNNANK
+531 QDNEANK
-538 TPEGNYNNGEITF
+538 TLEGNYNNGEITF

-598 YDEQAIKSYLRCI
+598 YDEQAIKSYLRCV

-628 DKYAEMIRTL
+628 DKYAEMIRSL
-638 VWQTPTEDFTTTQGT
+638 VWQTPTEDFTTAQGA

>member
-1 MSVQNLWRGVNTP
+1 MSVQNLWKGVNSP

-59 TPYDVTLTTG
+59 TPYDVTLTSG
-69 GGDSNAEYT
+69 AGESNAEYT
-78 SYDADLFLYQHPI
+78 SYDADLLLYQHPI

-101 DTADPSIGRFTIY
+101 DTADPAIGKFTIY
-114 GGETV
+114 GGTTSINLSNEGV
-119 ITYTDANGAMTKSI
+119 VSGLAITSTDYK
-133 VKDSYTKYGI
+133 KYGI

-175 DQQQQMIDFCQRYR
+175 DQQAQMTKFCQRYR

-196 IIPSCSDNYN
+196 VIPSCSDNYN
-206 SGTVEACQQVFN
+206 SGTVESCQQVFN

-233 EASLKNFTPAASN
+233 TNALKDFTPALGN

-251 FVTSQVRVLNF
+251 FVTSQVKVLNF

-287 VFIPYKMINP
+287 VFIPYKMVNP

-311 NSPFWITGAKAKLY
+311 NSPFWITGAKAKVY
-325 TNKNEQGQPRFD
+325 GNANKD
-337 INHTITKFPS
+337 KHLITKFPS
-347 GNAGDWTPLVW
+347 GDAGDWTTMVW
-358 NRLRNGFV
+358 DRQRNGFV
-366 LANDPNPNPN
+366 LNPVPTE
-376 PPANDDFAFFMGWL
+376 PCFMGWL

-401 FNILFYLPSVYDV
+401 FNILFYLPSANNV
-414 PKELTLSG
+414 PASVSFLGTL
-422 ELRKKNG
+422 NG
-429 TVVKPDSDLVYKAA
+429 SRDTTVHSALAA
-443 GADGTFSIKISYSS
+443 ASTISVTSSYSS
-457 NDPLSFDGSIRR
+457 EDPLSYDGSIRR
-469 CAYNTPPVAYPL
+469 NAYNTPAIALPMLIKNIKIVKAGAEV
-481 DFSKGIT
+481 DIKGVT
-488 IHNSVDGDYDLSR
+488 AFGTGTANAFVPSYGMYALS
-501 ITTFG
+501 
-506 VPINGVLVPKPG
+506 
-518 FYSLCV
+518 V
-524 ANRITTN
+524 ANRVTVN
-531 QDNNANK
+531 QDNEANK
-538 TPEGNYNNGEITF
+538 TLEGNYNNGEITF

-598 YDEQAIKSYLRCI
+598 YDEQAIKSYLRCV

-628 DKYAEMIRTL
+628 DKYAEMIRSL
-638 VWQTPTEDFTTTQGT
+638 VWQTPTEDFTTAQGA

>member
-1 MSVQNLWRGVNTP
+1 MSVQNLWKGVNSP

-59 TPYDVTLTTG
+59 TPYDVTLTSG
-69 GGDSNAEYT
+69 AGESNAEYT
-78 SYDADLFLYQHPI
+78 SYDADLLLYQHPI

-101 DTADPSIGRFTIY
+101 DTADPAIGKFTIY
-114 GGETV
+114 GGATSINLSNEGAV
-119 ITYTDANGAMTKSI
+119 SGLAITSTDYN
-133 VKDSYTKYGI
+133 KYGI

-175 DQQQQMIDFCQRYR
+175 DQQAQMTKFCQRYR

-196 IIPSCSDNYN
+196 VIPSCSDNYN
-206 SGTVEACQQVFN
+206 SGTVESCQQVFN

-233 EASLKNFTPAASN
+233 TGALKDFTPALGN

-251 FVTSQVRVLNF
+251 FVTSQVKVLNF

-287 VFIPYKMINP
+287 VFIPYKMVNP

-325 TNKNEQGQPRFD
+325 DNDNKD
-337 INHTITKFPS
+337 KHLITKFPS
-347 GNAGDWTPLVW
+347 GNAGDWTDMVW
-358 NRLRNGFV
+358 DRQRNGFV
-366 LANDPNPNPN
+366 LNPVPTT
-376 PPANDDFAFFMGWL
+376 PCFMGWL

-401 FNILFYLPSVYDV
+401 FNILFFLPSANNV
-414 PKELTLSG
+414 PANVSYLGTL
-422 ELRKKNG
+422 NG
-429 TVVKPDSDLVYKAA
+429 VKDGVIHTALGAA
-443 GADGTFSIKISYSS
+443 STISVTSSYSS
-457 NDPLSFDGSIRR
+457 EDPLSYDGSIRR
-469 CAYNTPPVAYPL
+469 NAYNTPAIALPMLIKNIKIV
-481 DFSKGIT
+481 K
-488 IHNSVDGDYDLSR
+488 DGA
-501 ITTFG
+501 G
-506 VPINGVLVPKPG
+506 VEINGVTAFGTVNGTTFFPSYGMYAL
-518 FYSLCV
+518 SV
-524 ANRITTN
+524 ANRVTVN
-531 QDNNANK
+531 QDNEANK
-538 TPEGNYNNGEITF
+538 TLEGNYNNGEITF

-598 YDEQAIKSYLRCI
+598 YDEQAIKSYLRCV

-628 DKYAEMIRTL
+628 DKYAEMIRSL
-638 VWQTPTEDFTTTQGT
+638 VWQTPTEDFTTAQGA

>member
-1 MSVQNLWRGVNTP
+1 MSVQNLWKGVNSP

-59 TPYDVTLTTG
+59 TPYDVTLTSG
-69 GGDSNAEYT
+69 AGESNAEYT
-78 SYDADLFLYQHPI
+78 SYDADLLLYQHPI

-101 DTADPSIGRFTIY
+101 DTADPAIGKFTIY
-114 GGETV
+114 GGTTSIKLGNDGAV
-119 ITYTDANGAMTKSI
+119 SDLTITSTDYN
-133 VKDSYTKYGI
+133 KYGI

-175 DQQQQMIDFCQRYR
+175 DQQAQMIKFCQRYR

-196 IIPSCSDNYN
+196 VIPSCSDNYN
-206 SGTVEACQQVFN
+206 SGTVESCQQVFN

-233 EASLKNFTPAASN
+233 TGALKDFTPALGN
-246 DDTRS
+246 DDTRA
-251 FVTSQVRVLNF
+251 FVTSQVKVLNF

-287 VFIPYKMINP
+287 VFIPYKMVNP

-325 TNKNEQGQPRFD
+325 DNTNKNK
-337 INHTITKFPS
+337 HLITKFPS
-347 GNAGDWTPLVW
+347 GDAGDWTSMVW
-358 NRLRNGFV
+358 DRQRNGFV
-366 LANDPNPNPN
+366 LNPVPTA
-376 PPANDDFAFFMGWL
+376 PCFMGWL
-390 ALECVSYLGVG
+390 ALECVSYLGIG
-401 FNILFYLPSVYDV
+401 FNILFYLPSANNV
-414 PKELTLSG
+414 PASVSYLGTL
-422 ELRKKNG
+422 NG
-429 TVVKPDSDLVYKAA
+429 VKDGVIHTALAA
-443 GADGTFSIKISYSS
+443 ESTISITSSYSS
-457 NDPLSFDGSIRR
+457 EDPLSYDGSIRR
-469 CAYNTPPVAYPL
+469 NAYNTPAIALPMLIKNIKIVKAGAEV
-481 DFSKGIT
+481 S
-488 IHNSVDGDYDLSR
+488 
-501 ITTFG
+501 
-506 VPINGVLVPKPG
+506 INGVTAFGTKNNATFIPSYGMYAL
-518 FYSLCV
+518 SV
-524 ANRITTN
+524 ANRVTIN
-531 QDNNANK
+531 QDNEANK
-538 TPEGNYNNGEITF
+538 TLEGNYNNGEITF

-598 YDEQAIKSYLRCI
+598 YDEQAIKSYLRCV

-628 DKYAEMIRTL
+628 DKYAEMIRSL
-638 VWQTPTEDFTTTQGT
+638 VWQTPTEDFTTAQGA

>member
-1 MSVQNLWRGVNTP
+1 MSVQNLWKGVNSP

-59 TPYDVTLTTG
+59 TPYDVTLTSG
-69 GGDSNAEYT
+69 AGESNAEYT
-78 SYDADLFLYQHPI
+78 SYDADLLLYQHPI

-101 DTADPSIGRFTIY
+101 DTADPAIGKFTIY
-114 GGETV
+114 GGTTSIKLGNAGAV
-119 ITYTDANGAMTKSI
+119 SDLTITSTDYN
-133 VKDSYTKYGI
+133 KYGI

-175 DQQQQMIDFCQRYR
+175 DQQAQMIKFCQRYR

-196 IIPSCSDNYN
+196 VIPSCSDNYN
-206 SGTVEACQQVFN
+206 SGTVESCQQVFN

-233 EASLKNFTPAASN
+233 TGALKDFTPALGN

-251 FVTSQVRVLNF
+251 FVTSQVKVLNF

-287 VFIPYKMINP
+287 VFIPYKMVNP

-325 TNKNEQGQPRFD
+325 DNTNKNK
-337 INHTITKFPS
+337 HLITKFPS
-347 GNAGDWTPLVW
+347 GDAGDWTSMVW
-358 NRLRNGFV
+358 DRQRNGFV
-366 LANDPNPNPN
+366 LNPVPTNPC
-376 PPANDDFAFFMGWL
+376 FMGWL
-390 ALECVSYLGVG
+390 ALECVSYLGIG
-401 FNILFYLPSVYDV
+401 FNILFYLPSANNV
-414 PKELTLSG
+414 PANVSYLGTL
-422 ELRKKNG
+422 NG
-429 TVVKPDSDLVYKAA
+429 VKDGVIHTVLAA
-443 GADGTFSIKISYSS
+443 ESTISITSSYSS
-457 NDPLSFDGSIRR
+457 EDPLSYDGSIRR
-469 CAYNTPPVAYPL
+469 NAYNTPAIALPMLIKNIKIVKAGAEV
-481 DFSKGIT
+481 S
-488 IHNSVDGDYDLSR
+488 
-501 ITTFG
+501 
-506 VPINGVLVPKPG
+506 INGVTAFGTKNNAIFIPSYGMYAL
-518 FYSLCV
+518 SV
-524 ANRITTN
+524 ANRVTIN
-531 QDNNANK
+531 QDNEANK
-538 TPEGNYNNGEITF
+538 TLEGNYNNGEITF

-598 YDEQAIKSYLRCI
+598 YDEQAIKSYLRCV

-628 DKYAEMIRTL
+628 DKYAEMIRSL
-638 VWQTPTEDFTTTQGT
+638 VWQTPTEDFTTAQGA

>member
-59 TPYDVTLTTG
+59 TPYDVTLTSG
-69 GGDSNAEYT
+69 GGESNAEYT
-78 SYDADLFLYQHPI
+78 SYDADLLLYQHPI

-101 DTADPSIGRFTIY
+101 DTADPAIGKFTIF
-114 GGETV
+114 GGETQ
-119 ITYTDANGAMTKSI
+119 IKFLADGAVEKSI
-133 VKDSYTKYGI
+133 VKHDAREHGI

-149 PFAPSTFG
+149 PFAPSVFG

-233 EASLKNFTPAASN
+233 EGSLKNFTPVASN

-251 FVTSQVRVLNF
+251 FVTSQVKVLNF

-287 VFIPYKMINP
+287 VFIPYKMVNP

-311 NSPFWITGAKAKLY
+311 NSPFWITGAKAKVY
-325 TNKNEQGQPRFD
+325 IAANAS
-337 INHTITKFPS
+337 HHSITKFPS
-347 GNAGDWTPLVW
+347 GDAGDWTTLVW
-358 NRLRNGFV
+358 DRKLNGFV
-366 LANDPNPNPN
+366 LPENLAIP
-376 PPANDDFAFFMGWL
+376 FFIGWL
-390 ALECVSYLGVG
+390 VLECTSYLGVG
-401 FNILFYLPSVYDV
+401 FRILFYLPSTMDV
-414 PKELTLSG
+414 DANTTYLGDLTD
-422 ELRKKNG
+422 KNG
-429 TVVKPDSDLVYKAA
+429 NPVAGLADKKIATAA
-443 GADGTFSIKISYSS
+443 EENGTFSVISSYSS
-457 NDPLSFDGSIRR
+457 TSPLSFDGSARR
-469 CAYNTPPVAYPL
+469 NAYNTPAVALPF
-481 DFSKGIT
+481 DFDKNIRIVKADKT
-488 IHNSVDGDYDLSR
+488 EYHTKR
-501 ITTFG
+501 ITAFG
-506 VPINGVLVPKPG
+506 NTANGNVFVPKPG
-518 FYSLCV
+518 IYTLSV

-531 QDNNANK
+531 QDNNANR
-538 TPEGNYNNGEITF
+538 THEGNYNNGEVTF

>member
-1 MSVQNLWRGVNTP
+1 MSVQNLWKGVNSP

-59 TPYDVTLTTG
+59 TPYDVTLTSG
-69 GGDSNAEYT
+69 AGESNAEYT
-78 SYDADLFLYQHPI
+78 SYDADLLLYQHPI

-101 DTADPSIGRFTIY
+101 DTADPAIGKFTIY
-114 GGETV
+114 GGTTSIKLGNDGAV
-119 ITYTDANGAMTKSI
+119 SDLTIASTDYN
-133 VKDSYTKYGI
+133 KYGI

-175 DQQQQMIDFCQRYR
+175 DQQAQMTKFCQRYR

-196 IIPSCSDNYN
+196 VIPSCSDNYN
-206 SGTVEACQQVFN
+206 SGTVESCQQVFN

-233 EASLKNFTPAASN
+233 TSALKDFTPATGN

-251 FVTSQVRVLNF
+251 FVTSQVKVLNF

-287 VFIPYKMINP
+287 VFIPYKMVNP

-325 TNKNEQGQPRFD
+325 DNTNKNK
-337 INHTITKFPS
+337 HLITKFPS
-347 GNAGDWTPLVW
+347 GDSGDWTTMVW
-358 NRLRNGFV
+358 DRQRNGFV
-366 LANDPNPNPN
+366 LNPVPTA
-376 PPANDDFAFFMGWL
+376 PCFMGWL

-401 FNILFYLPSVYDV
+401 FNILFYLPSANNV
-414 PKELTLSG
+414 PAKVNFLGTL
-422 ELRKKNG
+422 NG
-429 TVVKPDSDLVYKAA
+429 VHD
-443 GADGTFSIKISYSS
+443 GAIHTALGAESTISITSSYGSE
-457 NDPLSFDGSIRR
+457 DPLSYDGSIRR
-469 CAYNTPPVAYPL
+469 NAYNTPAVALPML
-481 DFSKGIT
+481 IKNIKIVKAG
-488 IHNSVDGDYDLSR
+488 VDVS
-501 ITTFG
+501 
-506 VPINGVLVPKPG
+506 INGVTAFGTKNGATFIPSYGMYAL
-518 FYSLCV
+518 SV
-524 ANRITTN
+524 ANRVTIN
-531 QDNNANK
+531 QDNEANK
-538 TPEGNYNNGEITF
+538 TLEGNYNNGEITF

-598 YDEQAIKSYLRCI
+598 YDEQAIKSYLRCV

-628 DKYAEMIRTL
+628 DKYAEMIRSL
-638 VWQTPTEDFTTTQGT
+638 VWQTPTEDFTTAQGA

>member
-69 GGDSNAEYT
+69 AGDSNAEYT
-78 SYDADLFLYQHPI
+78 SYDADLLLYQHPI

-101 DTADPSIGRFTIY
+101 DTADPAIGKFTIY
-114 GGETV
+114 GGSTTV
-119 ITYTDANGAMTKSI
+119 KYLNGDVLEKSI
-133 VKDSYTKYGI
+133 NQNTYTKYGI

-149 PFAPSTFG
+149 PFAPSAFG

-175 DQQQQMIDFCQRYR
+175 DQQAQMIDFCQRYR

-233 EASLKNFTPAASN
+233 EDSLKNFTPAASN
-246 DDTRS
+246 DDTRA
-251 FVTSQVRVLNF
+251 FVTTQVRVLNF

-287 VFIPYKMINP
+287 VFIPYKMVNP

-325 TNKNEQGQPRFD
+325 KSTELP
-337 INHTITKFPS
+337 INHSITKFPS

-358 NRLRNGFV
+358 DRRANGFV
-366 LANDPNPNPN
+366 LANDPNPNPQN
-376 PPANDDFAFFMGWL
+376 ANFAFFMGWL

-401 FNILFYLPSVYDV
+401 FNILFYLPSVFDITAD
-414 PKELTLSG
+414 LAFSG
-422 ELRKKNG
+422 ELRKANG
-429 TVVKPDSDLVYKAA
+429 DIVDVGDRLVKTAA
-443 GADGTFSIKISYSS
+443 GNDGTLTMNISYSS
-457 NDPLSFDGSIRR
+457 DDPLSFDGSIRR

-481 DFSKGIT
+481 DFSKGIK
-488 IHNSVDGDYDLSR
+488 IHSAANGDYDLKKVNA
-501 ITTFG
+501 FG
-506 VPINGVLVPKPG
+506 TLNGNVLVPKPG
-518 FYSLCV
+518 IYSLCV

-531 QDNNANK
+531 QNNEANK
-538 TPEGNYNNGEITF
+538 TSEGNYNNGEITF

>member
-1 MSVQNLWRGVNTP
+1 MSVQNLWKGVNSP

-59 TPYDVTLTTG
+59 TPYDVTLTSG
-69 GGDSNAEYT
+69 AGESNAEYT
-78 SYDADLFLYQHPI
+78 SYDADLLLYQHPI

-101 DTADPSIGRFTIY
+101 DTADPAIGKFTIY
-114 GGETV
+114 GGTTSINLDNQGAV
-119 ITYTDANGAMTKSI
+119 SGLAITSTDYN
-133 VKDSYTKYGI
+133 KYGI

-175 DQQQQMIDFCQRYR
+175 DQQAQMIKFCQRYR

-196 IIPSCSDNYN
+196 VIPSCSDNYN
-206 SGTVEACQQVFN
+206 SGTVESCQQVFN

-233 EASLKNFTPAASN
+233 TNALKDFTPALGN

-251 FVTSQVRVLNF
+251 FVTTQVKVLNF

-287 VFIPYKMINP
+287 VFIPYKMVNP

-325 TNKNEQGQPRFD
+325 DNSNKTK
-337 INHTITKFPS
+337 HLITKFPS
-347 GNAGDWTPLVW
+347 GDAGDWTTMVW
-358 NRLRNGFV
+358 DRQRNGFV
-366 LANDPNPNPN
+366 LNPVPTT
-376 PPANDDFAFFMGWL
+376 PCFIGWL
-390 ALECVSYLGVG
+390 ALECVSYLGIG
-401 FNILFYLPSVYDV
+401 FNILFYLPSANNV
-414 PKELTLSG
+414 PANVEFLGTL
-422 ELRKKNG
+422 NG
-429 TVVKPDSDLVYKAA
+429 SRDTAVHTALAA
-443 GADGTFSIKISYSS
+443 ASTISVTSSYSS
-457 NDPLSFDGSIRR
+457 EDPLSYDGSIRR
-469 CAYNTPPVAYPL
+469 NAYNTPAIALPMLIKNIKIVKAGA
-481 DFSKGIT
+481 DVS
-488 IHNSVDGDYDLSR
+488 
-501 ITTFG
+501 
-506 VPINGVLVPKPG
+506 INGVTAFGTKSNNIFIPSYGMYAL
-518 FYSLCV
+518 SV
-524 ANRITTN
+524 ANRVTVN
-531 QDNNANK
+531 QDNEANK
-538 TPEGNYNNGEITF
+538 TLEGNYNNGEITF

-598 YDEQAIKSYLRCI
+598 YDEQAIKSYLRCV

-628 DKYAEMIRTL
+628 DKYAEMIRSL
-638 VWQTPTEDFTTTQGT
+638 VWQTPTEDFTTAQGA

>member
-1 MSVQNLWRGVNTP
+1 MSVQNLWKGVNSP

-59 TPYDVTLTTG
+59 TPYDVTLTSG
-69 GGDSNAEYT
+69 AGESNAEYT
-78 SYDADLFLYQHPI
+78 SYDADLLLYQHPI

-101 DTADPSIGRFTIY
+101 DTADPAIGKFTIY
-114 GGETV
+114 GGATSIKLSNAGAV
-119 ITYTDANGAMTKSI
+119 SDLTITSTDYN
-133 VKDSYTKYGI
+133 KYGI

-175 DQQQQMIDFCQRYR
+175 DQQAQMIKFCQRYR

-196 IIPSCSDNYN
+196 VIPSCSDNYN
-206 SGTVEACQQVFN
+206 SGTVESCQQVFN

-233 EASLKNFTPAASN
+233 TNALKDFTPALGN

-251 FVTSQVRVLNF
+251 FVTSQVKVLNF

-287 VFIPYKMINP
+287 VFIPYKMVNP

-325 TNKNEQGQPRFD
+325 DNTNKNK
-337 INHTITKFPS
+337 HLITKFPS
-347 GNAGDWTPLVW
+347 GDAGDWTTMVW
-358 NRLRNGFV
+358 DRQRNGFV
-366 LANDPNPNPN
+366 LNPIPTNPC
-376 PPANDDFAFFMGWL
+376 FMGWL
-390 ALECVSYLGVG
+390 ALECVSYLGIG
-401 FNILFYLPSVYDV
+401 FNILFYLPSANNV
-414 PKELTLSG
+414 PANVSYLGTL
-422 ELRKKNG
+422 NG
-429 TVVKPDSDLVYKAA
+429 VKDGVIHTVLAA
-443 GADGTFSIKISYSS
+443 ESTISITSSYSS
-457 NDPLSFDGSIRR
+457 EDPLSYDGSIRR
-469 CAYNTPPVAYPL
+469 NAYNTPAVALPML
-481 DFSKGIT
+481 IKNIKIVKAGAEVS
-488 IHNSVDGDYDLSR
+488 
-501 ITTFG
+501 
-506 VPINGVLVPKPG
+506 INGVTAFGTKNNTTFIPTYGMYAL
-518 FYSLCV
+518 SV
-524 ANRITTN
+524 ANRVTIN
-531 QDNNANK
+531 QDNEANK
-538 TPEGNYNNGEITF
+538 TLEGNYNNGEITF

-564 ISTTAGMKMLIR
+564 ISTSAGMKMLIR

-598 YDEQAIKSYLRCI
+598 YDEQAIKSYLRCV

-628 DKYAEMIRTL
+628 DKYAEMIRSL
-638 VWQTPTEDFTTTQGT
+638 VWQTPTEDFTTAQGA

>member
-1 MSVQNLWRGVNTP
+1 MSVQNLWKGVNSP

-59 TPYDVTLTTG
+59 TPYDVTLTSG
-69 GGDSNAEYT
+69 AGESNAEYT
-78 SYDADLFLYQHPI
+78 SYDADLLLYQHPI

-101 DTADPSIGRFTIY
+101 DTADPAIGKFTIY
-114 GGETV
+114 GGQTSIKLGNDGSV
-119 ITYTDANGAMTKSI
+119 SNLTITSTDYN
-133 VKDSYTKYGI
+133 KYGI

-175 DQQQQMIDFCQRYR
+175 DQQAQMIKFCQRYR

-196 IIPSCSDNYN
+196 VIPSCSDNYN
-206 SGTVEACQQVFN
+206 SGTVESCQQVFN

-233 EASLKNFTPAASN
+233 TSALKDFTPAMGN

-251 FVTSQVRVLNF
+251 FVTSQVKVLNF

-287 VFIPYKMINP
+287 VFIPYKMVNP

-325 TNKNEQGQPRFD
+325 DNTNKNK
-337 INHTITKFPS
+337 HLITKFPS
-347 GNAGDWTPLVW
+347 GDSGDWTTMVW
-358 NRLRNGFV
+358 DRQRNGFV
-366 LANDPNPNPN
+366 LNPVPTA
-376 PPANDDFAFFMGWL
+376 PCFMGWL

-401 FNILFYLPSVYDV
+401 FNILFYLPSANNV
-414 PKELTLSG
+414 PASVNFLGTL
-422 ELRKKNG
+422 NG
-429 TVVKPDSDLVYKAA
+429 VHDGVIHTVL
-443 GADGTFSIKISYSS
+443 GAESTISITSSYSS
-457 NDPLSFDGSIRR
+457 EDPLSYDGSIRR
-469 CAYNTPPVAYPL
+469 NAYNTPAVALPML
-481 DFSKGIT
+481 IKNIKIVKAGADVS
-488 IHNSVDGDYDLSR
+488 
-501 ITTFG
+501 
-506 VPINGVLVPKPG
+506 INGVTAFGTKSNNIFIPSYGMYAL
-518 FYSLCV
+518 SV
-524 ANRITTN
+524 ANRVTIN
-531 QDNNANK
+531 QDNEANK
-538 TPEGNYNNGEITF
+538 TLEGNYNNGEITF

-598 YDEQAIKSYLRCI
+598 YDEQAIKSYLRCV

-628 DKYAEMIRTL
+628 DKYAEMIRSL
-638 VWQTPTEDFTTTQGT
+638 VWQTPTEDFTTAQGA

>member
-1 MSVQNLWRGVNTP
+1 MSVQNLWKGVNSP

-59 TPYDVTLTTG
+59 TPYDVTLTSG
-69 GGDSNAEYT
+69 AGESNAEYT
-78 SYDADLFLYQHPI
+78 SYDADLLLYQHPI

-101 DTADPSIGRFTIY
+101 DTADPAIGKFTIY
-114 GGETV
+114 GGATSINLSNEGAV
-119 ITYTDANGAMTKSI
+119 SGLAITSTDY
-133 VKDSYTKYGI
+133 DKYGI

-175 DQQQQMIDFCQRYR
+175 DQQVQMTKFCQRYR

-196 IIPSCSDNYN
+196 VIPSCSDNYN
-206 SGTVEACQQVFN
+206 SGTVESCQQVFN

-233 EASLKNFTPAASN
+233 TNALKDFTPALGN

-251 FVTSQVRVLNF
+251 FVTSQVKVLNF

-287 VFIPYKMINP
+287 VFIPYKMVNP

-325 TNKNEQGQPRFD
+325 DNKNKD
-337 INHTITKFPS
+337 KHLITKFPS
-347 GNAGDWTPLVW
+347 GNAGDWTGMVW
-358 NRLRNGFV
+358 DRQRNGFV
-366 LANDPNPNPN
+366 LNPVPKDPC
-376 PPANDDFAFFMGWL
+376 FMGWL
-390 ALECVSYLGVG
+390 ALECVSYLGIG
-401 FNILFYLPSVYDV
+401 FNILFFLPSANNV
-414 PKELTLSG
+414 PANVNFLGTL
-422 ELRKKNG
+422 NG
-429 TVVKPDSDLVYKAA
+429 HQNKAVHTA
-443 GADGTFSIKISYSS
+443 LGAASTISITSSYSS
-457 NDPLSFDGSIRR
+457 EDPLSYDGSIRR
-469 CAYNTPPVAYPL
+469 NAYNTPAIALPMLIKNIKIVKTGGT
-481 DFSKGIT
+481 DVEIKGVTAFGTMSGTSFIP
-488 IHNSVDGDYDLSR
+488 SYGMYALS
-501 ITTFG
+501 
-506 VPINGVLVPKPG
+506 
-518 FYSLCV
+518 V
-524 ANRITTN
+524 ANRVTVN
-531 QDNNANK
+531 QDNEANK
-538 TPEGNYNNGEITF
+538 TLEGNYNNGEITF

-598 YDEQAIKSYLRCI
+598 YDEQAIKSYLRCV

-628 DKYAEMIRTL
+628 DKYAEMIRSL
-638 VWQTPTEDFTTTQGT
+638 VWQTPTEDFTTAQGA

>member
-1 MSVQNLWRGVNTP
+1 MSVQNLWKGVNSP

-59 TPYDVTLTTG
+59 TPYDVTLTSG
-69 GGDSNAEYT
+69 AGESNAEFT
-78 SYDADLFLYQHPI
+78 SYDADLLLYQHPI

-101 DTADPSIGRFTIY
+101 DTADPAIGKFTIY
-114 GGETV
+114 GGTTSVTLSHDGTV
-119 ITYTDANGAMTKSI
+119 SDPSITSTDYN
-133 VKDSYTKYGI
+133 KYGI

-175 DQQQQMIDFCQRYR
+175 DQQAQMTKFCQRYR

-196 IIPSCSDNYN
+196 VIPSCSDNYN
-206 SGTVEACQQVFN
+206 SGTVESCQQVFN

-233 EASLKNFTPAASN
+233 TVALKDFTPALGN

-251 FVTSQVRVLNF
+251 FVTSQVKVLNF

-287 VFIPYKMINP
+287 VFIPYKMVNP

-325 TNKNEQGQPRFD
+325 DNDNKKK
-337 INHTITKFPS
+337 HSITKFPS
-347 GNAGDWTPLVW
+347 GNAGDWTDMVW
-358 NRLRNGFV
+358 DRQRNGFV
-366 LANDPNPNPN
+366 LNPVPTT
-376 PPANDDFAFFMGWL
+376 PCFMGWL
-390 ALECVSYLGVG
+390 ALECVSYLGIG
-401 FNILFYLPSVYDV
+401 FNILFYLPSANNV
-414 PKELTLSG
+414 PASVSYLGTLNNVKDG
-422 ELRKKNG
+422 EIH
-429 TVVKPDSDLVYKAA
+429 TVLAADS
-443 GADGTFSIKISYSS
+443 TISITSSYSS
-457 NDPLSFDGSIRR
+457 ADPLSYDGSIRR
-469 CAYNTPPVAYPL
+469 NAYNTPAIALPMLIKNIKIVKAGAEVSISGVTAFGTKNNNVFIPSY
-481 DFSKGIT
+481 GM
-488 IHNSVDGDYDLSR
+488 YALS
-501 ITTFG
+501 
-506 VPINGVLVPKPG
+506 
-518 FYSLCV
+518 V
-524 ANRITTN
+524 ANRVTIN
-531 QDNNANK
+531 QDNEANK
-538 TPEGNYNNGEITF
+538 TLEGNYNNGEITF

-598 YDEQAIKSYLRCI
+598 YDEQAIKSYLRCV

-628 DKYAEMIRTL
+628 DKYAEMIRSL
-638 VWQTPTEDFTTTQGT
+638 VWQTPTEDFTTAQGA

>member
-1 MSVQNLWRGVNTP
+1 MSVQNLWKGVNSP

-59 TPYDVTLTTG
+59 TPYDVTLTSG
-69 GGDSNAEYT
+69 AGESNAEYT
-78 SYDADLFLYQHPI
+78 SYDADLLLYQHPI

-101 DTADPSIGRFTIY
+101 DTADPAIGKFTIY
-114 GGETV
+114 GGATSIKLSNAGAV
-119 ITYTDANGAMTKSI
+119 SDLTITSTDYN
-133 VKDSYTKYGI
+133 KYGI

-175 DQQQQMIDFCQRYR
+175 DQQAQMIKFCQRYR

-196 IIPSCSDNYN
+196 VIPSCSDNYN
-206 SGTVEACQQVFN
+206 SGTVESCQQVFN

-233 EASLKNFTPAASN
+233 TNALKDFTPALGN

-251 FVTSQVRVLNF
+251 FVTSQVKVLNF

-287 VFIPYKMINP
+287 VFIPYKMVNP

-325 TNKNEQGQPRFD
+325 DNTNKNK
-337 INHTITKFPS
+337 HLITKFPS
-347 GNAGDWTPLVW
+347 GDAGDWTTMVW
-358 NRLRNGFV
+358 DRQRNGFV
-366 LANDPNPNPN
+366 LNPIPTNPC
-376 PPANDDFAFFMGWL
+376 FMGWL
-390 ALECVSYLGVG
+390 ALECVSYLGIG
-401 FNILFYLPSVYDV
+401 FNILFYLPSANNV
-414 PKELTLSG
+414 PANVSYLGTL
-422 ELRKKNG
+422 NG
-429 TVVKPDSDLVYKAA
+429 VKDGVIHTVLAA
-443 GADGTFSIKISYSS
+443 ESTISITSSYSS
-457 NDPLSFDGSIRR
+457 EDPLSYDGSIRR
-469 CAYNTPPVAYPL
+469 NAYNTPAVALPML
-481 DFSKGIT
+481 IKNIKIVKAGAEVS
-488 IHNSVDGDYDLSR
+488 
-501 ITTFG
+501 
-506 VPINGVLVPKPG
+506 INGVTAFGTKNNTTFIPTYGMYAL
-518 FYSLCV
+518 SV
-524 ANRITTN
+524 ANRVTIN
-531 QDNNANK
+531 QDNEANK
-538 TPEGNYNNGEITF
+538 TLEGNYNNGEITF

-598 YDEQAIKSYLRCI
+598 YDEQAIKSYLRCV

-628 DKYAEMIRTL
+628 DKYAEMIRSL
-638 VWQTPTEDFTTTQGT
+638 VWQTPTEDFTTAQGA

>member
-1 MSVQNLWRGVNTP
+1 MSVQNLWKGVNSP

-59 TPYDVTLTTG
+59 TPYDVTLTSG
-69 GGDSNAEYT
+69 AGESNAEYT
-78 SYDADLFLYQHPI
+78 SYDADLLLYQHPI

-101 DTADPSIGRFTIY
+101 DTADPAIGKFTIY
-114 GGETV
+114 GGKTSV
-119 ITYTDANGAMTKSI
+119 KIGAGGAVSTFAINS
-133 VKDSYTKYGI
+133 VDYNKYGI

-175 DQQQQMIDFCQRYR
+175 DQQAQMVKFCQRYR

-196 IIPSCSDNYN
+196 VIPSCSDNYN
-206 SGTVEACQQVFN
+206 SGTVESCQQVFN

-233 EASLKNFTPAASN
+233 TNALKDFTPAMGN

-251 FVTSQVRVLNF
+251 FVTSQVKVLNF

-287 VFIPYKMINP
+287 VFIPYKMVNP

-311 NSPFWITGAKAKLY
+311 NSPFWITGAKAKVY
-325 TNKNEQGQPRFD
+325 NMENYAK
-337 INHTITKFPS
+337 HKITKFPS
-347 GNAGDWTPLVW
+347 GDAGDWTDMVW
-358 NRLRNGFV
+358 DRQRNGFV
-366 LANDPNPNPN
+366 LNPVPTA
-376 PPANDDFAFFMGWL
+376 PCFIGWL

-401 FNILFYLPSVYDV
+401 FNILFYLPSANGV
-414 PKELTLSG
+414 PANLSFLGTLNKKQNTTVIDALGG
-422 ELRKKNG
+422 E
-429 TVVKPDSDLVYKAA
+429 
-443 GADGTFSIKISYSS
+443 GTFVVASSYSS
-457 NDPLSFDGSIRR
+457 EDPLSYDGSIRR
-469 CAYNTPPVAYPL
+469 NAYNTPAVALPMSI
-481 DFSKGIT
+481 SKNIT
-488 IHNSVDGDYDLSR
+488 IVKDGTAVSTEGVTAFGT
-501 ITTFG
+501 INGTTFTPSFE
-506 VPINGVLVPKPG
+506 VYAL
-518 FYSLCV
+518 SV
-524 ANRITTN
+524 ANRVTVN
-531 QDNNANK
+531 QDNEANK
-538 TPEGNYNNGEITF
+538 TLEGNYNNGEITF

-598 YDEQAIKSYLRCI
+598 YDEQAIKSYLRCV

-628 DKYAEMIRTL
+628 DKYAEMIRSL
-638 VWQTPTEDFTTTQGT
+638 VWQTPTEDFTTAQGA

>member
-1 MSVQNLWRGVNTP
+1 MSVQNLWKGVNSP

-59 TPYDVTLTTG
+59 TPYDVTLTSG
-69 GGDSNAEYT
+69 AGESNAEYT
-78 SYDADLFLYQHPI
+78 SYDADLLLYQHPI

-101 DTADPSIGRFTIY
+101 DTADPAIGKFTIY
-114 GGETV
+114 GGQTSIKLGNDGAV
-119 ITYTDANGAMTKSI
+119 SDLTITSTDYN
-133 VKDSYTKYGI
+133 KYGI

-175 DQQQQMIDFCQRYR
+175 DQQAQMIKFCQRYR

-196 IIPSCSDNYN
+196 VIPSCSDNYN
-206 SGTVEACQQVFN
+206 SGTVESCQQVFN

-233 EASLKNFTPAASN
+233 TSALKDFTPAMGN

-251 FVTSQVRVLNF
+251 FVTSQVKVLNF

-287 VFIPYKMINP
+287 VFIPYKMVNP

-325 TNKNEQGQPRFD
+325 DNTNKNK
-337 INHTITKFPS
+337 HLITKFPS
-347 GNAGDWTPLVW
+347 GDSGDWTTMVW
-358 NRLRNGFV
+358 DRQRNGFV
-366 LANDPNPNPN
+366 LNPVPTA
-376 PPANDDFAFFMGWL
+376 PCFMGWL

-401 FNILFYLPSVYDV
+401 FNILFYLPSANNV
-414 PKELTLSG
+414 PASVNFLGTL
-422 ELRKKNG
+422 NG
-429 TVVKPDSDLVYKAA
+429 VHDGVIHTVL
-443 GADGTFSIKISYSS
+443 GAESTISITSSYSS
-457 NDPLSFDGSIRR
+457 EDPLSYDGSIRR
-469 CAYNTPPVAYPL
+469 NAYNTPAVALPML
-481 DFSKGIT
+481 IKNIKIVKAGADVS
-488 IHNSVDGDYDLSR
+488 
-501 ITTFG
+501 
-506 VPINGVLVPKPG
+506 INGVTAFGTKSNNIFIPSYGMYAL
-518 FYSLCV
+518 SV
-524 ANRITTN
+524 ANRVTIN
-531 QDNNANK
+531 QDNEANK
-538 TPEGNYNNGEITF
+538 TLEGNYNNGEITF

-598 YDEQAIKSYLRCI
+598 YDEQAIKSYLRCV

-628 DKYAEMIRTL
+628 DKYAEMIRSL
-638 VWQTPTEDFTTTQGT
+638 VWQTPTEDFTTAQGA

>member
-1 MSVQNLWRGVNTP
+1 MSVQNLWKGVNSP

-59 TPYDVTLTTG
+59 TPYDVTLTSG
-69 GGDSNAEYT
+69 AGESNAEYT
-78 SYDADLFLYQHPI
+78 SYDADLLLYQHPI

-101 DTADPSIGRFTIY
+101 DTADPAIGKFTIY
-114 GGETV
+114 GGTTSV
-119 ITYTDANGAMTKSI
+119 KLGNDGAVSNLSI
-133 VKDSYTKYGI
+133 VSTDYNKYGI

-175 DQQQQMIDFCQRYR
+175 DQQAQMIKFCQRYR

-196 IIPSCSDNYN
+196 VIPSCSDNYN
-206 SGTVEACQQVFN
+206 SGTVESCQQVFN

-233 EASLKNFTPAASN
+233 TGALKDFTPALGN

-251 FVTSQVRVLNF
+251 FVTSQVKVLNF

-287 VFIPYKMINP
+287 VFIPYKMVNP

-325 TNKNEQGQPRFD
+325 DNTNKNK
-337 INHTITKFPS
+337 HLITKFPS
-347 GNAGDWTPLVW
+347 GDAGDWTSMVW
-358 NRLRNGFV
+358 DRQRNGFV
-366 LANDPNPNPN
+366 LNPVPTNPC
-376 PPANDDFAFFMGWL
+376 FMGWL
-390 ALECVSYLGVG
+390 ALECVSYLGIG
-401 FNILFYLPSVYDV
+401 FNILFYLPSANNV
-414 PKELTLSG
+414 PASVSYLGTL
-422 ELRKKNG
+422 NG
-429 TVVKPDSDLVYKAA
+429 VKDGVIHTVLAADS
-443 GADGTFSIKISYSS
+443 TISITSSYSS
-457 NDPLSFDGSIRR
+457 EDPLSYDGSIRR
-469 CAYNTPPVAYPL
+469 NAYNTPAIALPMLIKNIKIVKAGAEV
-481 DFSKGIT
+481 S
-488 IHNSVDGDYDLSR
+488 
-501 ITTFG
+501 
-506 VPINGVLVPKPG
+506 INGVTAFGTKDNVTFIPSYGMYAL
-518 FYSLCV
+518 SV
-524 ANRITTN
+524 ANRVTIN
-531 QDNNANK
+531 QDNEANK
-538 TPEGNYNNGEITF
+538 TLEGNYNNGEITF

-598 YDEQAIKSYLRCI
+598 YDEQAIKSYLRCV

-628 DKYAEMIRTL
+628 DKYAEMIRSL
-638 VWQTPTEDFTTTQGT
+638 VWQTPTEDFTTAQGA

>member
-1 MSVQNLWRGVNTP
+1 MSVQNLWKGVNSP

-59 TPYDVTLTTG
+59 TPYDVTLTSG
-69 GGDSNAEYT
+69 AGESNAEYT
-78 SYDADLFLYQHPI
+78 SYDADLLLYQHPI

-101 DTADPSIGRFTIY
+101 DTADPAIGKFTIY
-114 GGETV
+114 GGQTSIKLGNDGAV
-119 ITYTDANGAMTKSI
+119 SNLTITSTDYN
-133 VKDSYTKYGI
+133 KYGI

-175 DQQQQMIDFCQRYR
+175 DQQAQMIKFCQRYR

-196 IIPSCSDNYN
+196 VIPSCSDNYN
-206 SGTVEACQQVFN
+206 SGTVESCQQVFN

-233 EASLKNFTPAASN
+233 TSALKDFTPAMGN

-251 FVTSQVRVLNF
+251 FVTSQVKVLNF

-287 VFIPYKMINP
+287 VFIPYKMVNP

-325 TNKNEQGQPRFD
+325 DNTNKNK
-337 INHTITKFPS
+337 HLITKFPS
-347 GNAGDWTPLVW
+347 GDSGDWTTMVW
-358 NRLRNGFV
+358 DRQRNGFV
-366 LANDPNPNPN
+366 LNPVPTA
-376 PPANDDFAFFMGWL
+376 PCFMGWL

-401 FNILFYLPSVYDV
+401 FNILFYLPSANNV
-414 PKELTLSG
+414 PASVNFLGTL
-422 ELRKKNG
+422 NG
-429 TVVKPDSDLVYKAA
+429 VHDGVIHTVL
-443 GADGTFSIKISYSS
+443 GAESTISITSSYSS
-457 NDPLSFDGSIRR
+457 EDPLSYDGSIRR
-469 CAYNTPPVAYPL
+469 NAYNTPAVALPML
-481 DFSKGIT
+481 IKNIKIVKAGADVS
-488 IHNSVDGDYDLSR
+488 
-501 ITTFG
+501 
-506 VPINGVLVPKPG
+506 INGVTAFGTKSNNIFIPSYGMYAL
-518 FYSLCV
+518 SV
-524 ANRITTN
+524 ANRVTIN
-531 QDNNANK
+531 QDNEANK
-538 TPEGNYNNGEITF
+538 TLEGNYNNGEITF

-598 YDEQAIKSYLRCI
+598 YDEQAIKSYLRCV

-628 DKYAEMIRTL
+628 DKYAEMIRSL
-638 VWQTPTEDFTTTQGT
+638 VWQTPTEDFTTAQGA